1 MSKLSCV
8 LGGSQPFSSTS
19 TNLLG
24 TRSGSY
30 KTCLAAGKTSGQVF
44 PRARAGVQL
53 WSLSPVPQ
61 AGKALPCLSHAVLQS
76 GADYGFLVS
85 QNTKLLSALED
96 LRHRCSS
103 LAEENSLLR
112 RSCFPQT
119 EEKVKHLKR
128 KNAELAVIAKRLEER
143 ARKLQEANLKVV
155 TAPVPLKGSSLELC
169 KKAFACQRA
178 KDLTEQASALLAK
191 DKQIEALQQECREL
205 QAKLTAGKELS
216 RGMSNVSS
224 SSIFVKTG
232 FHNQILYICMDM
244 QDDPRCLNVIE
255 FDRLLRESQR
265 EVLRLQRQIALKNFK
280 ECLRSSKTS
289 SGDTLPGAAA
299 HMGAPVPT
307 LNTCVKGSPLPKEA
321 GLGDPA
327 LGGEAHRKETEY
339 VSDVVCTRCGSHPPQ
354 TGAVLVSKMSSS
366 SARSHRARGTLL
378 AAHCS
383 TGMLSHGRGSVPIIF
398 PGTGLLCCTFQPM
411 KPGNPHL
418 LKTRIFGVY
427 VSSDTGSQGAGPVS
441 RRAALRSGARPG
453 VFPAPAARPGPARP
467 PLGGRSGTARQI
479 RAASGRRLPAGG
491 PRSRQVEPGVQLL
504 GPASEGHE
512 NFPPKNA
519 VTDQESSQQIQQLE
533 FELKKKRKKCENLEH
548 EVRKKHKRCKELEIQ
563 LQEVQSENAR
573 LAEENLQLNEKA
585 GWAGQVKSENADLKL
600 QVVLVT
606 KERDSV
612 IQTNQGLQTKLENL
626 EQVLKHMRNVAER
639 RQQLEVEHKEA
650 LLVLQ
655 EKQEEVRR
663 LQQAQAEA
671 KREHEGAVQ
680 LLEARIKDLEDQCRS
695 QTEQFSLLSEELK
708 QFRLQTGKIDLLT
721 STLVTSELPLAL
733 CSSTPQPCWEKE
745 STVPGLLTHQST
757 KKVQNGETE
766 SELSQRVPDATVGS
780 PAAATSSQK
789 QAKKVESQSNSSK
802 SESMQNS
809 PKSCPTPEVDTAS
822 EVEELDVDSISL
834 MPEPGSQGPAKIQ
847 VFLARY
853 SYNPFDGP
861 NENPEAELPLTAGEY
876 IYIYGD
882 MDEDGFFEGELMDG
896 RRGLV
901 PSNFV
906 ERVSDDDLM
915 TFLPSELNDL
925 THSSYQE
932 KSFVSAST
940 SSGDKS
946 DFSIE
951 ESSISPLAS
960 RAEGDQEEPVSHTA
974 VPYPRKLTLIKQLA
988 RSIVVGWE
996 PPLLPAGC
1004 PDIQS
1009 YNIYVD
1015 EELRQNVKSGFQTK
1029 AVIEKLDLKT
1039 KAYRVSVQ
1047 TVTEQGRSDKLR
1059 CTFFVGQDF
1068 CVAPSMPKV
1077 RSVTATSAEVMWLPC
1092 NSNYNHAVYLNGE
1105 ECDITKPGVYWY
1117 TFRNLQPSTQYVAK
1131 LEARPLKTP
1140 WEEVPEGQEQ
1150 NSAVIYFT
1158 TPLAGTPDAPLD
1170 VQVEAG
1176 PSPGILV
1183 ISWLPV
1189 TIDAEGSSNGVRVT
1203 GYAVYADG
1211 QKAIEVTSP
1220 TAGSVLVD
1228 LSQLQMF
1235 QVCREVS
1242 VRTMSL
1248 YGESVDSVPA
1258 QISSVLLRASHLSSP
1273 LDSAVSTTFT
1283 SRLPHGEPRGS
1294 LPARSPP
1301 THQSAALLLRQK
1313 VPTASSD
1320 AKLTDL
1326 SSSHDSSAQSLPE
1339 KASSPPHLSSP
1350 GASLV
1355 QEGTSPQG
1363 SDAAQDMKC
1372 LTVPPQQADS
1382 TVLPGEDA
1390 EPVPPKE
1397 AELQGLGEGTEV
1409 QMEQHVTKAPEV
1421 ESLSNSSLKIPM
1433 DTCHACSVEES
1444 SKSPSSEGEKEANEK
1459 HLSPEPLPSSS
1470 QAEGTEGTFRDANTG
1485 SSCQEFLR
1493 VSSGKEVMKEMS
1505 RVKREQEEKMSEMG
1519 RRQLTLFA
1527 EHNRSSDLSDIL
1539 EEEEEDEL
1547 SSEALE
1553 EKKWDQRAPCYRENG
1568 EKMDLCD
1575 TDSDEEILERILELP
1590 LQMNHSKKLFSI
1602 PEVTEDEDEDEDV
1615 KCVTEE
1621 KVDSQ
1626 DSLETLTFHS
1636 GATEKPLNIKE
1647 PFRKADGSNTS
1658 TDLSA
1663 QTLWKEHGV
1672 KESRGDADHVNPAF
1686 VQLAWSQKKTN
1697 WNQENDL
1704 MSGPGASP
1712 AWSKRKGNNY
1722 REKIRSRPEMGRKR
1736 QNNLM
1741 EHCSRLLGN
1750 CSQMGGGLYRAP
1762 SLREELNIVSSAG
1775 GKEEFD
1781 MYSRARQGTLQKKHV
1796 KAMVSGFAEPTVRA
1810 RHCSSQRN
1818 LEIDIEY
1825 DSEDDQDS
1833 TCASPPESRLWPERS
1848 QSRQGDWSDCSSQS
1862 EVAHI
1867 DGRRDLTRLEMMEE
1881 QSMEWAGSPS
1891 WHLQSFCRE
1900 KEALRCES
1908 SSEEQGWE
1916 LDCKSPGWRRRL
1928 EHPLKGIHSTSLH
1941 KRTSGS
1947 KDPRGQEL
1955 PGTARQPPSRRGNRS
1970 IRRSQMQKPFLSSP
1984 DPPRST
1990 TSETSVKDDGI
2001 RIFVALFDYDPV
2013 SMSPN
2018 PDAAEEEL
2026 PFKEG
2031 QILKVSGDK
2040 DADGFYRG
2048 ECAGREG
2055 YIPCNMVSEVQVE
2068 NNEIKKQLLKQ
2079 GFLPGNTPL
2088 ESIGNGT
2095 FSPPPRRQTVPPPK
2109 PRRSK
2114 KGLDKQE
2121 EYKSHPGQK
2130 HKDFE
2135 AELLTPRSMVAVFD
2149 YNPKESS
2156 PNADVEAELTF
2167 SAGDV
2172 ITVFGSMDDD
2182 GFYYGELN
2190 QQRGL
2195 VPSNF
2200 LEAVTS
2206 DGGMV
2211 EEPHSK
2217 DKETFPLS
2225 AESQLNLHGSVDQSD
2240 SSPTPPPPP
2249 PSCLVMGEQ
2258 CPEQASLAV
2267 LKCSDVPGQSKKKRG
2282 FFFKG
2287 KKLFK
2292 KLGTSKKN

>member
-1 MSKLSCV
+1 MQDPERGEPSADPAPGNAVPAGPDPGTRESVRGDSERASCRLSPEPEGPAEPRPQEASPGTLRGPPPDPQRV
-8 LGGSQPFSSTS
+8 RSAPELVRPLRAMDGLGGDRTDRHP
-19 TNLLG
+19 
-24 TRSGSY
+24 
-30 KTCLAAGKTSGQVF
+30 
-44 PRARAGVQL
+44 
-53 WSLSPVPQ
+53 
-61 AGKALPCLSHAVLQS
+61 QS

-85 QNTKLLSALED
+85 QNTQLLSALED

-169 KKAFACQRA
+169 KKAFARQRA
-178 KDLTEQASALLAK
+178 KELTEQASALLAK

-205 QAKLTAGKELS
+205 QAKLFTGK
-216 RGMSNVSS
+216 
-224 SSIFVKTG
+224 
-232 FHNQILYICMDM
+232 
-244 QDDPRCLNVIE
+244 DDPHCLNVIE

-280 ECLRSSKTS
+280 ECLRSSQAS
-289 SGDTLPGAAA
+289 SGVLPSAATRL
-299 HMGAPVPT
+299 GLPVPM
-307 LNTCVKGSPLPKEA
+307 LNTCSKGSPLPKEA
-321 GLGDPA
+321 HLGDPA
-327 LGGEAHRKETEY
+327 LKGG
-339 VSDVVCTRCGSHPPQ
+339 
-354 TGAVLVSKMSSS
+354 
-366 SARSHRARGTLL
+366 
-378 AAHCS
+378 
-383 TGMLSHGRGSVPIIF
+383 
-398 PGTGLLCCTFQPM
+398 
-411 KPGNPHL
+411 
-418 LKTRIFGVY
+418 
-427 VSSDTGSQGAGPVS
+427 
-441 RRAALRSGARPG
+441 
-453 VFPAPAARPGPARP
+453 APRE
-467 PLGGRSGTARQI
+467 
-479 RAASGRRLPAGG
+479 
-491 PRSRQVEPGVQLL
+491 VEPGVQPL

-512 NFPPKNA
+512 NFPPRNA
-519 VTDQESSQQIQQLE
+519 ITDQESSQQIQQLE
-533 FELKKKRKKCENLEH
+533 SELKKKRKKCENLEH

-585 GWAGQVKSENADLKL
+585 GWAGQVEAENADLKL

-612 IQTNQGLQTKLENL
+612 IQTNQGLQSKLENL

-680 LLEARIKDLEDQCRS
+680 LLEARVKDLEEQCRS
-695 QTEQFSLLSEELK
+695 QTEQFSLLSQELK

-721 STLVTSELPLAL
+721 STLVTSELPLVL
-733 CSSTPQPCWEKE
+733 CSSTPQPHFEKE
-745 STVPGLLTHQST
+745 STIPGVFTHQST
-757 KKVQNGETE
+757 KKVHNEETD
-766 SELSQRVPDATVGS
+766 ELQSVHQAPDTTVGS
-780 PAAATSSQK
+780 PVAPASSQR
-789 QAKKVESQSNSSK
+789 QAKKMESQSNSSK

-822 EVEELDVDSISL
+822 EMEELDVDSISL
-834 MPEPGSQGPAKIQ
+834 MPEPGSQGPAKLQ

-876 IYIYGD
+876 IYIYGE

-906 ERVSDDDLM
+906 ERVSDDDLV

-925 THSSYQE
+925 THSSYRE

-946 DFSIE
+946 DFSVE
-951 ESSISPLAS
+951 ESSISPLTS

-1004 PDIQS
+1004 PDVQS

-1047 TVTEQGRSDKLR
+1047 TVTEQGSSDKLR
-1059 CTFFVGQDF
+1059 CTFFVGQNF
-1068 CVAPSMPKV
+1068 CVAPTMLKV
-1077 RSVTATSAEVMWLPC
+1077 RSVTATSAELTWLPY

-1117 TFRNLQPSTQYVAK
+1117 TFRSLQPNTQYVAK
-1131 LEARPLKTP
+1131 LEARPLKAP
-1140 WEEVPEGQEQ
+1140 WEEVPQGQEQ
-1150 NSAVIYFT
+1150 NSAVIHFT

-1170 VQVEAG
+1170 VQVEVG

-1211 QKAIEVTSP
+1211 QKVIEVTSP

-1258 QISSVLLRASHLSSP
+1258 QISPLLLRASHHSSP
-1273 LDSAVSTTFT
+1273 SDSAVSTTFT
-1283 SRLPHGEPRGS
+1283 SRLPRGEPRGS
-1294 LPARSPP
+1294 LPLRSPP
-1301 THQSAALLLRQK
+1301 THHMAALLLRQN
-1313 VPTASSD
+1313 VPSDTSD
-1320 AKLTDL
+1320 AKLTNV
-1326 SSSHDSSAQSLPE
+1326 SSSPEGSVSSLPE
-1339 KASSPPHLSSP
+1339 KAFSPPHLSSP
-1350 GASLV
+1350 STSLV
-1355 QEGTSPQG
+1355 QVLGTSPQG
-1363 SDAAQDMKC
+1363 SDAAQDKKC
-1372 LTVPPQQADS
+1372 LTVPPQQAGS
-1382 TVLPGEDA
+1382 TVLPGEGTK
-1390 EPVPPKE
+1390 PVPSRE
-1397 AELQGLGEGTEV
+1397 AELQGLGEGTDV
-1409 QMEQHVTKAPEV
+1409 QTEQSVTKAPEL
-1421 ESLSNSSLKIPM
+1421 ESPSTSSLKIRM
-1433 DTCHACSVEES
+1433 ETCHACSVEES
-1444 SKSPSSEGEKEANEK
+1444 PEGASAERDKETKEK
-1459 HLSPEPLPSSS
+1459 HLSPEPLPSPS
-1470 QAEGTEGTFRDANTG
+1470 QAEGTEGTFRGDISTGG
-1485 SSCQEFLR
+1485 SSCHEFLR
-1493 VSSGKEVMKEMS
+1493 LSPGKEVMKEMS
-1505 RVKREQEEKMSEMG
+1505 RVEREQEEKLSEIG
-1519 RRQLTLFA
+1519 RRPLTLFA
-1527 EHNRSSDLSDIL
+1527 EHSRSSDLSDIL

-1553 EKKWDQRAPCYRENG
+1553 EKKWDQRETCYGDNG
-1568 EKMDLCD
+1568 EK
-1575 TDSDEEILERILELP
+1575 
-1590 LQMNHSKKLFSI
+1590 
-1602 PEVTEDEDEDEDV
+1602 
-1615 KCVTEE
+1615 
-1621 KVDSQ
+1621 
-1626 DSLETLTFHS
+1626 
-1636 GATEKPLNIKE
+1636 A
-1647 PFRKADGSNTS
+1647 ASN
-1658 TDLSA
+1658 
-1663 QTLWKEHGV
+1663 
-1672 KESRGDADHVNPAF
+1672 
-1686 VQLAWSQKKTN
+1686 
-1697 WNQENDL
+1697 
-1704 MSGPGASP
+1704 
-1712 AWSKRKGNNY
+1712 
-1722 REKIRSRPEMGRKR
+1722 
-1736 QNNLM
+1736 
-1741 EHCSRLLGN
+1741 
-1750 CSQMGGGLYRAP
+1750 
-1762 SLREELNIVSSAG
+1762 
-1775 GKEEFD
+1775 
-1781 MYSRARQGTLQKKHV
+1781 
-1796 KAMVSGFAEPTVRA
+1796 
-1810 RHCSSQRN
+1810 
-1818 LEIDIEY
+1818 
-1825 DSEDDQDS
+1825 
-1833 TCASPPESRLWPERS
+1833 
-1848 QSRQGDWSDCSSQS
+1848 
-1862 EVAHI
+1862 
-1867 DGRRDLTRLEMMEE
+1867 
-1881 QSMEWAGSPS
+1881 
-1891 WHLQSFCRE
+1891 
-1900 KEALRCES
+1900 
-1908 SSEEQGWE
+1908 
-1916 LDCKSPGWRRRL
+1916 
-1928 EHPLKGIHSTSLH
+1928 
-1941 KRTSGS
+1941 

-1955 PGTARQPPSRRGNRS
+1955 PRTAWQAPSRRGTKS
-1970 IRRSQMQKPFLSSP
+1970 VRRSQMQKPVLSSAG
-1984 DPPRST
+1984 PPRST
-1990 TSETSVKDDGI
+1990 ASETSVKDDGI

-2031 QILKVSGDK
+2031 QILKVCGDK

-2079 GFLPGNTPL
+2079 GFLPADTPV

-2095 FSPPPRRQTVPPPK
+2095 FSPPPRRQSIPPPK

-2114 KGLDKQE
+2114 KEGLDKQE
-2121 EYKSHPGQK
+2121 KYKSHAGQK
-2130 HKDFE
+2130 HKDCE
-2135 AELLTPRSMVAVFD
+2135 AELLTSHRMVAVFD

-2167 SAGDV
+2167 SAGDI

-2200 LEAVTS
+2200 LEAEPL
-2206 DGGMV
+2206 DGGMA
-2211 EEPHSK
+2211 EELHSK
-2217 DKETFPLS
+2217 DKEAFPLS
-2225 AESQLNLHGSVDQSD
+2225 AESQLNPDGSFEQSD
-2240 SSPTPPPPP
+2240 SSPTPPTLP
-2249 PSCLVMGEQ
+2249 PSCLGMGEQ
-2258 CPEQASLAV
+2258 CPEQTSLAV
-2267 LKCSDVPGQSKKKRG
+2267 LKYSHVTGQSKKKRG
-2282 FFFKG
+2282 FFLRG
-2287 KKLFK
+2287 KELFK
-2292 KLGTSKKN
+2292 KLGSSKKN

>member
-1 MSKLSCV
+1 MEEPDPPHTGDAVPAASASACPDVSLA
-8 LGGSQPFSSTS
+8 PA
-19 TNLLG
+19 
-24 TRSGSY
+24 TREGEGD
-30 KTCLAAGKTSGQVF
+30 AAGGASRPPSPGPEGAGAAQPQEGSRSSLRAPPADPQRVRPAPELVR
-44 PRARAGVQL
+44 PR
-53 WSLSPVPQ
+53 Q
-61 AGKALPCLSHAVLQS
+61 AMDGLGRERTDGLAQS
-76 GADYGFLVS
+76 GADYSFLVS

-96 LRHRCSS
+96 LQHRYSS
-103 LAEENSLLR
+103 LMEENSLLR
-112 RSCFPQT
+112 RSCFPET

-205 QAKLTAGKELS
+205 QAKLIAGK
-216 RGMSNVSS
+216 
-224 SSIFVKTG
+224 
-232 FHNQILYICMDM
+232 
-244 QDDPRCLNVIE
+244 DDPCCLNVVE
-255 FDRLLRESQR
+255 FDRLLRESQK

-289 SGDTLPGAAA
+289 SGSSLPSATTCLGA
-299 HMGAPVPT
+299 T
-307 LNTCVKGSPLPKEA
+307 LNTCIKDSLLPKEA
-321 GLGDPA
+321 RSGDPV
-327 LGGEAHRKETEY
+327 LRVEAHRK
-339 VSDVVCTRCGSHPPQ
+339 
-354 TGAVLVSKMSSS
+354 
-366 SARSHRARGTLL
+366 
-378 AAHCS
+378 
-383 TGMLSHGRGSVPIIF
+383 
-398 PGTGLLCCTFQPM
+398 
-411 KPGNPHL
+411 
-418 LKTRIFGVY
+418 
-427 VSSDTGSQGAGPVS
+427 
-441 RRAALRSGARPG
+441 
-453 VFPAPAARPGPARP
+453 
-467 PLGGRSGTARQI
+467 
-479 RAASGRRLPAGG
+479 
-491 PRSRQVEPGVQLL
+491 VEPGVLPL
-504 GPASEGHE
+504 GIASEGHE
-512 NFPPKNA
+512 NFPPRNA
-519 VTDQESSQQIQQLE
+519 ITDPESSQQIQQLE

-563 LQEVQSENAR
+563 LQEIQSENAR

-585 GWAGQVKSENADLKL
+585 GWAGQVESENADLKL

-626 EQVLKHMRNVAER
+626 EQVLKHMRDVAER
-639 RQQLEVEHKEA
+639 RQQLEAEHKEA

-680 LLEARIKDLEDQCRS
+680 LLEARVKDLEEQCRN
-695 QTEQFSLLSEELK
+695 QTEQFSLLSQELK

-733 CSSTPQPCWEKE
+733 CSSSPQLHWEKD
-745 STVPGLLTHQST
+745 STGPALLTHQST
-757 KKVQNGETE
+757 KKVHNEETDELE
-766 SELSQRVPDATVGS
+766 SSQRVPDAAVGS
-780 PAAATSSQK
+780 PVSATGSQK
-789 QAKKVESQSNSSK
+789 QAKKVESQSSSSK

-822 EVEELDVDSISL
+822 EMEELDVDSISL
-834 MPEPGSQGPAKIQ
+834 MPETGSQGPAKLQ

-906 ERVSDDDLM
+906 ERISDDDLM

-960 RAEGDQEEPVSHTA
+960 RAEGDQEEAVSHTA

-996 PPLLPAGC
+996 PPLLPTGC

-1029 AVIEKLDLKT
+1029 TVIEKLDLKT

-1047 TVTEQGRSDKLR
+1047 SVTEQGSSDKLR

-1068 CVAPSMPKV
+1068 CLAPTMLKV
-1077 RSVTATSAEVMWLPC
+1077 RSVTATSAEVTWLPC

-1117 TFRNLQPSTQYVAK
+1117 AFRNLQPSTQYVAK

-1150 NSAVIYFT
+1150 NSAVIHFT

-1220 TAGSVLVD
+1220 TAGSILVD

-1258 QISSVLLRASHLSSP
+1258 QISSVLLRTSRHSSNS
-1273 LDSAVSTTFT
+1273 DSAVSTTFT
-1283 SRLPHGEPRGS
+1283 SRLPCRDPRGS
-1294 LPARSPP
+1294 LSARSPP
-1301 THQSAALLLRQK
+1301 MHQTVALLLQQ
-1313 VPTASSD
+1313 VSTDISD

-1326 SSSHDSSAQSLPE
+1326 SSSHDGSARSLPE
-1339 KASSPPHLSSP
+1339 KASSPLHLYSP
-1350 GASLV
+1350 SASLV
-1355 QEGTSPQG
+1355 HTIGTFPEGSG
-1363 SDAAQDMKC
+1363 DAQDKKC
-1372 LTVPPQQADS
+1372 LTVPPQQAGS
-1382 TVLPGEDA
+1382 TVFPGEGT
-1390 EPVPPKE
+1390 EPGPSKE
-1397 AELQGLGEGTEV
+1397 AELKSSDKRTEV
-1409 QMEQHVTKAPEV
+1409 KMEQSVTKAPEL
-1421 ESLSNSSLKIPM
+1421 ETPSNSSLKIHM
-1433 DTCHACSVEES
+1433 ETCCTCSVEEPL
-1444 SKSPSSEGEKEANEK
+1444 KSPSTERERETKEK
-1459 HLSPEPLPSSS
+1459 HLTPEPVPAPG
-1470 QAEGTEGTFRDANTG
+1470 QADRTEGTSRDATAGG

-1493 VSSGKEVMKEMS
+1493 LSPGKEVMKEMS
-1505 RVKREQEEKMSEMG
+1505 RVKREQEEKLSEIG

-1553 EKKWDQRAPCYRENG
+1553 EKKWDSREPFYRENG

-1575 TDSDEEILERILELP
+1575 TDSDEEILEKILELP
-1590 LQMNHSKKLFSI
+1590 LQKNHSKKLFSI
-1602 PEVTEDEDEDEDV
+1602 PEVTEDEDEDEDEKGV
-1615 KCVTEE
+1615 MEE
-1621 KVDSQ
+1621 KANVQ
-1626 DSLETLTFHS
+1626 DSLEMPTYHA
-1636 GATEKPLNIKE
+1636 GRTEKPLSIQE
-1647 PFRKADGSNTS
+1647 PFLKADGSDS
-1658 TDLSA
+1658 SPDLSA
-1663 QTLWKEHGV
+1663 ETPWDECTV
-1672 KESRGDADHVNPAF
+1672 KESRGDADHESPGF
-1686 VQLAWSQKKTN
+1686 EPLGWSQKRAN
-1697 WNQENDL
+1697 WNRGYQENDPK
-1704 MSGPGASP
+1704 PGTGAIP
-1712 AWSKRKGNNY
+1712 TQSKKKGNNY
-1722 REKIRSRPEMGRKR
+1722 REKIWSQPEMGRKR
-1736 QNNLM
+1736 QNDLS

-1750 CSQMGGGLYRAP
+1750 CSQMGSRLYRAP

-1775 GKEEFD
+1775 GKEGFD
-1781 MYSRARQGTLQKKHV
+1781 VYNRARQGTSRRNHTNAV
-1796 KAMVSGFAEPTVRA
+1796 VSGFGEPA
-1810 RHCSSQRN
+1810 LAAALCSSPRS
-1818 LEIDIEY
+1818 LEIDVEY

-1848 QSRQGDWSDCSSQS
+1848 QSCAGDWSDCSSQS
-1862 EVAHI
+1862 EVVHM
-1867 DGRRDLTRLEMMEE
+1867 DGRRDLTRLEMLEE
-1881 QSMEWAGSPS
+1881 QDMEWAGYPNH
-1891 WHLQSFCRE
+1891 HLQFFCQE

-1908 SSEEQGWE
+1908 SSEEQGWD
-1916 LDCKSPGWRRRL
+1916 LDCKSPVWRRRL
-1928 EHPLKGIHSTSLH
+1928 EHPWKGIRSTSLH
-1941 KRTSGS
+1941 KRASGN

-1955 PGTARQPPSRRGNRS
+1955 SGSAAWQAPSRRGNRS
-1970 IRRSQMQKPFLSSP
+1970 VRRSQMQKPLLSSP
-1984 DPPRST
+1984 GPPRSAASAT
-1990 TSETSVKDDGI
+1990 AVKDDGI

-2031 QILKVSGDK
+2031 QILKVCGDK

-2055 YIPCNMVSEVQVE
+2055 YIPCNMVSEIQVE
-2068 NNEIKKQLLKQ
+2068 NNEIKRQLLKQ
-2079 GFLPGNTPL
+2079 GFLPADTPM

-2114 KGLDKQE
+2114 KELDKQE
-2121 EYKSHPGQK
+2121 KHKSQTGQK
-2130 HKDFE
+2130 HQDFE
-2135 AELLTPRSMVAVFD
+2135 AELLTPRSMMAVFD

-2156 PNADVEAELTF
+2156 PNADAEAELTF
-2167 SAGDV
+2167 SAGDI

-2211 EEPHSK
+2211 EELHSK
-2217 DKETFPLS
+2217 DKDAFPPS
-2225 AESQLNLHGSVDQSD
+2225 SESQLNPDGSVDQSD
-2240 SSPTPPPPP
+2240 SSPTPPTEP
-2249 PSCLVMGEQ
+2249 PSCLATGEQ
-2258 CPEQASLAV
+2258 CPEQASLAI
-2267 LKCSDVPGQSKKKRG
+2267 LKCSDLPGQSKKKRG

-2292 KLGTSKKN
+2292 KLGSSKKN

>member
-1 MSKLSCV
+1 
-8 LGGSQPFSSTS
+8 
-19 TNLLG
+19 
-24 TRSGSY
+24 
-30 KTCLAAGKTSGQVF
+30 
-44 PRARAGVQL
+44 
-53 WSLSPVPQ
+53 
-61 AGKALPCLSHAVLQS
+61 
-76 GADYGFLVS
+76 DYGFLVR
-85 QNTKLLSALED
+85 QNMKLLSALED

-103 LAEENSLLR
+103 LTEENSLLR
-112 RSCFPQT
+112 RSCFPET

-169 KKAFACQRA
+169 KKAFAHQRA

-205 QAKLTAGKELS
+205 QAKLTAGK
-216 RGMSNVSS
+216 G
-224 SSIFVKTG
+224 
-232 FHNQILYICMDM
+232 
-244 QDDPRCLNVIE
+244 DPRCLNVVE
-255 FDRLLRESQR
+255 FDRLLRESQQ

-280 ECLRSSKTS
+280 E
-289 SGDTLPGAAA
+289 GLPERPPWPQPGPAVS
-299 HMGAPVPT
+299 APAEF
-307 LNTCVKGSPLPKEA
+307 LPHFV
-321 GLGDPA
+321 DM
-327 LGGEAHRKETEY
+327 
-339 VSDVVCTRCGSHPPQ
+339 
-354 TGAVLVSKMSSS
+354 VLVSIF
-366 SARSHRARGTLL
+366 A
-378 AAHCS
+378 CS
-383 TGMLSHGRGSVPIIF
+383 
-398 PGTGLLCCTFQPM
+398 
-411 KPGNPHL
+411 
-418 LKTRIFGVY
+418 
-427 VSSDTGSQGAGPVS
+427 
-441 RRAALRSGARPG
+441 
-453 VFPAPAARPGPARP
+453 
-467 PLGGRSGTARQI
+467 
-479 RAASGRRLPAGG
+479 
-491 PRSRQVEPGVQLL
+491 VQ
-504 GPASEGHE
+504 
-512 NFPPKNA
+512 
-519 VTDQESSQQIQQLE
+519 E

-585 GWAGQVKSENADLKL
+585 GWAGQVESENADLKL

-612 IQTNQGLQTKLENL
+612 IQRNQGLQTKLENL
-626 EQVLKHMRNVAER
+626 EQVLKHMRDVAER
-639 RQQLEVEHKEA
+639 RQLLEAEHKEA

-680 LLEARIKDLEDQCRS
+680 LLEARVKDLEDQCRS
-695 QTEQFSLLSEELK
+695 QTEQFSLLSQELK

-733 CSSTPQPCWEKE
+733 CSSTPQPHWEK
-745 STVPGLLTHQST
+745 GNCWRCL
-757 KKVQNGETE
+757 
-766 SELSQRVPDATVGS
+766 RVFFS
-780 PAAATSSQK
+780 AASSQK
-789 QAKKVESQSNSSK
+789 QAKKAESQSNSSK

-809 PKSCPTPEVDTAS
+809 SKSCPTPEVDTAS
-822 EVEELDVDSISL
+822 EMEELDVDSISL
-834 MPEPGSQGPAKIQ
+834 MPEPGSQGPAKLQ

-901 PSNFV
+901 PSNLV
-906 ERVSDDDLM
+906 AELSVDDLM
-915 TFLPSELNDL
+915 TVLPSELNDL

-951 ESSISPLAS
+951 ESSISPLVS
-960 RAEGDQEEPVSHTA
+960 RAEGDQEERVSHTA

-1039 KAYRVSVQ
+1039 KSYRVSVQ
-1047 TVTEQGRSDKLR
+1047 SVTEKGSSDKLR
-1059 CTFFVGQDF
+1059 CTFFVGQDL
-1068 CVAPSMPKV
+1068 CVAPTMLKV
-1077 RSVTATSAEVMWLPC
+1077 RNVTATSAEVTWLPC

-1131 LEARPLKTP
+1131 LEARPLKTL
-1140 WEEVPEGQEQ
+1140 WEEVSEGQEQ
-1150 NSAVIYFT
+1150 NSAVIHFT
-1158 TPLAGTPDAPLD
+1158 TPIAGTPDAPLD
-1170 VQVEAG
+1170 VQVEVG

-1235 QVCREVS
+1235 QACREVS

-1258 QISSVLLRASHLSSP
+1258 QISSVLLRASHRSSP
-1273 LDSAVSTTFT
+1273 SDSGVSTALT
-1283 SRLPHGEPRGS
+1283 SRLPCGEPRGS
-1294 LPARSPP
+1294 LPAHSLP
-1301 THQSAALLLRQK
+1301 THQANAQIVK
-1313 VPTASSD
+1313 VPERTEEICFAF
-1320 AKLTDL
+1320 
-1326 SSSHDSSAQSLPE
+1326 
-1339 KASSPPHLSSP
+1339 
-1350 GASLV
+1350 
-1355 QEGTSPQG
+1355 PQ
-1363 SDAAQDMKC
+1363 
-1372 LTVPPQQADS
+1372 
-1382 TVLPGEDA
+1382 
-1390 EPVPPKE
+1390 
-1397 AELQGLGEGTEV
+1397 
-1409 QMEQHVTKAPEV
+1409 
-1421 ESLSNSSLKIPM
+1421 
-1433 DTCHACSVEES
+1433 
-1444 SKSPSSEGEKEANEK
+1444 
-1459 HLSPEPLPSSS
+1459 
-1470 QAEGTEGTFRDANTG
+1470 
-1485 SSCQEFLR
+1485 
-1493 VSSGKEVMKEMS
+1493 
-1505 RVKREQEEKMSEMG
+1505 QEEKLSEIG

-1547 SSEALE
+1547 SSEYFLSFFPLLVLAVAFLGG
-1553 EKKWDQRAPCYRENG
+1553 WVQ
-1568 EKMDLCD
+1568 MDLCD

-1590 LQMNHSKKLFSI
+1590 LQKNHSKKLFSI
-1602 PEVTEDEDEDEDV
+1602 PECE
-1615 KCVTEE
+1615 
-1621 KVDSQ
+1621 
-1626 DSLETLTFHS
+1626 
-1636 GATEKPLNIKE
+1636 
-1647 PFRKADGSNTS
+1647 
-1658 TDLSA
+1658 
-1663 QTLWKEHGV
+1663 QTAKG
-1672 KESRGDADHVNPAF
+1672 SRGGADHMSPS
-1686 VQLAWSQKKTN
+1686 WSQKRAN
-1697 WNQENDL
+1697 WNWGCQENDL
-1704 MSGPGASP
+1704 KSGSGASP
-1712 AWSKRKGNNY
+1712 TWSKKKGNNY
-1722 REKIRSRPEMGRKR
+1722 REKIRGRPETGRKR
-1736 QNNLM
+1736 QNDFT

-1762 SLREELNIVSSAG
+1762 SLREELNIVSSSA
-1775 GKEEFD
+1775 GKEGFD
-1781 MYSRARQGTLQKKHV
+1781 AYTRARQSASRRNQG
-1796 KAMVSGFAEPTVRA
+1796 KAMVSGFAEPA
-1810 RHCSSQRN
+1810 GMAAHCSSSRS

-1833 TCASPPESRLWPERS
+1833 ACSSPPESRLWPERA
-1848 QSRQGDWSDCSSQS
+1848 QNCQGEWSDCSSQS
-1862 EVAHI
+1862 EVI
-1867 DGRRDLTRLEMMEE
+1867 LTDGRRNLTRLERVED
-1881 QSMEWAGSPS
+1881 SA
-1891 WHLQSFCRE
+1891 
-1900 KEALRCES
+1900 
-1908 SSEEQGWE
+1908 
-1916 LDCKSPGWRRRL
+1916 
-1928 EHPLKGIHSTSLH
+1928 
-1941 KRTSGS
+1941 
-1947 KDPRGQEL
+1947 
-1955 PGTARQPPSRRGNRS
+1955 
-1970 IRRSQMQKPFLSSP
+1970 
-1984 DPPRST
+1984 
-1990 TSETSVKDDGI
+1990 SETTVEDDGI

-2031 QILKVSGDK
+2031 QILKVCGDK

-2068 NNEIKKQLLKQ
+2068 NKEIKMQLLKQ
-2079 GFLPGNTPL
+2079 GFLPADPPT

-2114 KGLDKQE
+2114 KGLC
-2121 EYKSHPGQK
+2121 HPLLPLWFF
-2130 HKDFE
+2130 DFE

-2156 PNADVEAELTF
+2156 PNADAEAELTF
-2167 SAGDV
+2167 SAGDI

-2206 DGGMV
+2206 DGDVV
-2211 EEPHSK
+2211 EELQSK
-2217 DKETFPLS
+2217 ALS
-2225 AESQLNLHGSVDQSD
+2225 TESQVRLCDYVVHIQIV
-2240 SSPTPPPPP
+2240 T
-2249 PSCLVMGEQ
+2249 
-2258 CPEQASLAV
+2258 
-2267 LKCSDVPGQSKKKRG
+2267 
-2282 FFFKG
+2282 
-2287 KKLFK
+2287 
-2292 KLGTSKKN
+2292 

>member
-1 MSKLSCV
+1 MQEPERGAPSAAPGQSGAPAASARPDLDTREGAGGDTAGCQLSP
-8 LGGSQPFSSTS
+8 GSQRDGAPQPQEEPS
-19 TNLLG
+19 G
-24 TRSGSY
+24 T
-30 KTCLAAGKTSGQVF
+30 
-44 PRARAGVQL
+44 PRVPPPDPQRVHSAPELVRPLRAMDRTDRH
-53 WSLSPVPQ
+53 P
-61 AGKALPCLSHAVLQS
+61 QS

-169 KKAFACQRA
+169 KKAFARQRA

-205 QAKLTAGKELS
+205 QAKLLAGK
-216 RGMSNVSS
+216 
-224 SSIFVKTG
+224 
-232 FHNQILYICMDM
+232 
-244 QDDPRCLNVIE
+244 DDPRCLNVIE

-280 ECLRSSKTS
+280 ECLRSSKMS
-289 SGDTLPGAAA
+289 SGSAMPSAAA
-299 HMGAPVPT
+299 HLGPTNSCLKGAPRPR
-307 LNTCVKGSPLPKEA
+307 GA
-321 GLGDPA
+321 LGDP
-327 LGGEAHRKETEY
+327 T
-339 VSDVVCTRCGSHPPQ
+339 
-354 TGAVLVSKMSSS
+354 
-366 SARSHRARGTLL
+366 
-378 AAHCS
+378 
-383 TGMLSHGRGSVPIIF
+383 
-398 PGTGLLCCTFQPM
+398 
-411 KPGNPHL
+411 
-418 LKTRIFGVY
+418 
-427 VSSDTGSQGAGPVS
+427 
-441 RRAALRSGARPG
+441 
-453 VFPAPAARPGPARP
+453 
-467 PLGGRSGTARQI
+467 LGGRAHRE
-479 RAASGRRLPAGG
+479 
-491 PRSRQVEPGVQLL
+491 VEPGVQPL

-512 NFPPKNA
+512 NSPPKNA
-519 VTDQESSQQIQQLE
+519 VTNQESSKRIQQLE
-533 FELKKKRKKCENLEH
+533 VELKKKRKKCENLEH

-585 GWAGQVKSENADLKL
+585 GWAGQVESENADLKL

-671 KREHEGAVQ
+671 RREHEGAVQ
-680 LLEARIKDLEDQCRS
+680 LLESTLDCMQARVKDLEDQCRS
-695 QTEQFSLLSEELK
+695 QTEQFSLLSQELQ

-733 CSSTPQPCWEKE
+733 CSSAPQPRWDKE
-745 STVPGLLTHQST
+745 SAVPGLLPHQST
-757 KKVQNGETE
+757 KKIHNEG
-766 SELSQRVPDATVGS
+766 SDELQPSQRGPDTTTGS
-780 PAAATSSQK
+780 PAAPTSTQK
-789 QAKKVESQSNSSK
+789 QSKKGESQSSSSK

-834 MPEPGSQGPAKIQ
+834 MPEPGSQGPAKLQ

-915 TFLPSELNDL
+915 TFLPPELSDL

-932 KSFVSAST
+932 KSLVSAST
-940 SSGDKS
+940 SSGEKS
-946 DFSIE
+946 EFSIE
-951 ESSISPLAS
+951 ESSVSPLAS
-960 RAEGDQEEPVSHTA
+960 RAEGDREEPVSHTA

-1015 EELRQNVKSGFQTK
+1015 EELRQNVKSGLQTK
-1029 AVIEKLDLKT
+1029 AVIEKLDLHSR
-1039 KAYRVSVQ
+1039 AYRVSVQ
-1047 TVTEQGRSDKLR
+1047 TVTEHGSSDKLR
-1059 CTFFVGQDF
+1059 CTFFVGQAF
-1068 CVAPSMPKV
+1068 GVAPTMLKV
-1077 RSVTATSAEVMWLPC
+1077 RSVTATSAEVTWLPC
-1092 NSNYNHAVYLNGE
+1092 NSNYSHGVYLNGQ
-1105 ECDITKPGVYWY
+1105 ECDVTKPGVYWY

-1131 LEARPLKTP
+1131 LEARPMKTP
-1140 WEEVPEGQEQ
+1140 WEEVPQGQEQ
-1150 NSAVIYFT
+1150 DSAVIHFT

-1211 QKAIEVTSP
+1211 QKVIEVTSP

-1242 VRTMSL
+1242 VRTMSQ

-1258 QISSVLLRASHLSSP
+1258 QISSVLLRSSHCTSP
-1273 LDSAVSTTFT
+1273 VCTTVP
-1283 SRLPHGEPRGS
+1283 SRLARGGPRTS
-1294 LPARSPP
+1294 LPARSPQHTP
-1301 THQSAALLLRQK
+1301 ALPLQQK
-1313 VPTASSD
+1313 IPAESSD
-1320 AKLTDL
+1320 AKQINP
-1326 SSSHDSSAQSLPE
+1326 SSSPVGSAWPLPE
-1339 KASSPPHLSSP
+1339 KASSPPHLPSP
-1350 GASLV
+1350 SASLV
-1355 QEGTSPQG
+1355 QAPGTSPQG
-1363 SDAAQDMKC
+1363 SDTGGDKKC
-1372 LTVPPQQADS
+1372 LSVPPQQAG
-1382 TVLPGEDA
+1382 TVLPGQGT
-1390 EPVPPKE
+1390 EPGPSQEPG
-1397 AELQGLGEGTEV
+1397 LQQPGEGTEV
-1409 QMEQHVTKAPEV
+1409 QLEQSATKAPELGSPTDSRGKLQT
-1421 ESLSNSSLKIPM
+1421 E
-1433 DTCHACSVEES
+1433 TCHMCSVEEAP
-1444 SKSPSSEGEKEANEK
+1444 KGPSADREREAEK
-1459 HLSPEPLPSSS
+1459 HLSPEPPSSPS
-1470 QAEGTEGTFRDANTG
+1470 QAEGTQDPFQDGNTSGT
-1485 SSCQEFLR
+1485 SCQEFLR
-1493 VSSGKEVMKEMS
+1493 LSPGKEVMKEMS
-1505 RVKREQEEKMSEMG
+1505 RVKREQEEKLSEMG
-1519 RRQLTLFA
+1519 RRQLTLFS

-1539 EEEEEDEL
+1539 EEEEEEEL

-1553 EKKWDQRAPCYRENG
+1553 EKKWDQREPCSQENRE
-1568 EKMDLCD
+1568 
-1575 TDSDEEILERILELP
+1575 
-1590 LQMNHSKKLFSI
+1590 
-1602 PEVTEDEDEDEDV
+1602 
-1615 KCVTEE
+1615 
-1621 KVDSQ
+1621 
-1626 DSLETLTFHS
+1626 
-1636 GATEKPLNIKE
+1636 
-1647 PFRKADGSNTS
+1647 KASSHKD
-1658 TDLSA
+1658 
-1663 QTLWKEHGV
+1663 
-1672 KESRGDADHVNPAF
+1672 SRGPEPPCT
-1686 VQLAWSQKKTN
+1686 AWQ
-1697 WNQENDL
+1697 
-1704 MSGPGASP
+1704 A
-1712 AWSKRKGNNY
+1712 
-1722 REKIRSRPEMGRKR
+1722 
-1736 QNNLM
+1736 
-1741 EHCSRLLGN
+1741 
-1750 CSQMGGGLYRAP
+1750 
-1762 SLREELNIVSSAG
+1762 
-1775 GKEEFD
+1775 
-1781 MYSRARQGTLQKKHV
+1781 
-1796 KAMVSGFAEPTVRA
+1796 
-1810 RHCSSQRN
+1810 
-1818 LEIDIEY
+1818 
-1825 DSEDDQDS
+1825 
-1833 TCASPPESRLWPERS
+1833 
-1848 QSRQGDWSDCSSQS
+1848 
-1862 EVAHI
+1862 
-1867 DGRRDLTRLEMMEE
+1867 
-1881 QSMEWAGSPS
+1881 
-1891 WHLQSFCRE
+1891 
-1900 KEALRCES
+1900 
-1908 SSEEQGWE
+1908 
-1916 LDCKSPGWRRRL
+1916 
-1928 EHPLKGIHSTSLH
+1928 
-1941 KRTSGS
+1941 
-1947 KDPRGQEL
+1947 
-1955 PGTARQPPSRRGNRS
+1955 PSRRRS
-1970 IRRSQMQKPFLSSP
+1970 KSVRRSQMQKPLLSSP
-1984 DPPRST
+1984 GPPRST
-1990 TSETSVKDDGI
+1990 APESSGKDDGI

-2031 QILKVSGDK
+2031 QILKVCGDK

-2055 YIPCNMVSEVQVE
+2055 YIPCNMVSEVPVE
-2068 NNEIKKQLLKQ
+2068 SSELKQQLLKQ
-2079 GFLPGNTPL
+2079 GFLPADT
-2088 ESIGNGT
+2088 ESPGNGT

-2114 KGLDKQE
+2114 KAGLDKQE
-2121 EYKSHPGQK
+2121 YRPQPGQK
-2130 HKDFE
+2130 HKDIE
-2135 AELLTPRSMVAVFD
+2135 AELLTPRRMVAAFD

-2156 PNADVEAELTF
+2156 PNTDVEAELTF
-2167 SAGDV
+2167 SAGDI

-2200 LEAVTS
+2200 LEAVPL
-2206 DGGMV
+2206 DGDMA
-2211 EEPHSK
+2211 EEFHSK
-2217 DKETFPLS
+2217 DKEASPLS
-2225 AESQLNLHGSVDQSD
+2225 AESQLNPDGSVDQSD
-2240 SSPTPPPPP
+2240 SSPSPPPPA
-2249 PSCLVMGEQ
+2249 PSCLVPGEQ
-2258 CPEQASLAV
+2258 CPEQASLA
-2267 LKCSDVPGQSKKKRG
+2267 LLTCSDAPGQSKKKRG

-2287 KKLFK
+2287 KNLFK
-2292 KLGTSKKN
+2292 KLGSNKKN

>member
-1 MSKLSCV
+1 
-8 LGGSQPFSSTS
+8 
-19 TNLLG
+19 
-24 TRSGSY
+24 
-30 KTCLAAGKTSGQVF
+30 
-44 PRARAGVQL
+44 
-53 WSLSPVPQ
+53 
-61 AGKALPCLSHAVLQS
+61 QS

-85 QNTKLLSALED
+85 QNMKLLSALED

-169 KKAFACQRA
+169 KKAFARQRA

-205 QAKLTAGKELS
+205 QAKLLAGK
-216 RGMSNVSS
+216 
-224 SSIFVKTG
+224 
-232 FHNQILYICMDM
+232 
-244 QDDPRCLNVIE
+244 DDPRCLNVIE

-280 ECLRSSKTS
+280 ECLRSSKMS
-289 SGDTLPGAAA
+289 SGSA
-299 HMGAPVPT
+299 VP
-307 LNTCVKGSPLPKEA
+307 
-321 GLGDPA
+321 
-327 LGGEAHRKETEY
+327 
-339 VSDVVCTRCGSHPPQ
+339 
-354 TGAVLVSKMSSS
+354 
-366 SARSHRARGTLL
+366 
-378 AAHCS
+378 S
-383 TGMLSHGRGSVPIIF
+383 T
-398 PGTGLLCCTFQPM
+398 
-411 KPGNPHL
+411 
-418 LKTRIFGVY
+418 
-427 VSSDTGSQGAGPVS
+427 
-441 RRAALRSGARPG
+441 
-453 VFPAPAARPGPARP
+453 AARLGPTNSC
-467 PLGGRSGTARQI
+467 LK
-479 RAASGRRLPAGG
+479 
-491 PRSRQVEPGVQLL
+491 GVQPL

-519 VTDQESSQQIQQLE
+519 VTNQESSKQIQQLE
-533 FELKKKRKKCENLEH
+533 VELKKKRKKCENLEH

-573 LAEENLQLNEKA
+573 LAEENLQLSEKA
-585 GWAGQVKSENADLKL
+585 GWAGQVESENADLKL

-671 KREHEGAVQ
+671 RREHEGAVQ
-680 LLEARIKDLEDQCRS
+680 LLESTLDCMQARVKDLEDQCRS
-695 QTEQFSLLSEELK
+695 QTEQFSLLSQELQ

-733 CSSTPQPCWEKE
+733 CSSAPQPRWEKA
-745 STVPGLLTHQST
+745 VPGLLPHQST
-757 KKVQNGETE
+757 KKVHNEGND
-766 SELSQRVPDATVGS
+766 ELQPSQRGPDTTVGS
-780 PAAATSSQK
+780 PPAPTSAQK
-789 QAKKVESQSNSSK
+789 QSKKGESQSSSSK

-822 EVEELDVDSISL
+822 EMEELDVDSISL
-834 MPEPGSQGPAKIQ
+834 MPEPGSQGPAKLQ

-915 TFLPSELNDL
+915 TFLPPELNDL

-932 KSFVSAST
+932 KSLVSAST

-946 DFSIE
+946 EFSIE
-951 ESSISPLAS
+951 ESSVSPLAS
-960 RAEGDQEEPVSHTA
+960 RAEGDQEELVSHTA

-1015 EELRQNVKSGFQTK
+1015 EELRQNVKSGLQTK
-1029 AVIEKLDLKT
+1029 AVIEKLDLHSR
-1039 KAYRVSVQ
+1039 AYRVSVQ
-1047 TVTEQGRSDKLR
+1047 TVMEHGSSDKLR

-1068 CVAPSMPKV
+1068 GVAPTMLKV
-1077 RSVTATSAEVMWLPC
+1077 RSVTATSAEVTWLPC
-1092 NSNYNHAVYLNGE
+1092 NSNYSHGVYLNGQ
-1105 ECDITKPGVYWY
+1105 ECDVTKPGVYWY

-1131 LEARPLKTP
+1131 LEARPMKTP
-1140 WEEVPEGQEQ
+1140 WEEVPEGQEPD
-1150 NSAVIYFT
+1150 SAVIHFT

-1211 QKAIEVTSP
+1211 QKVLEVTSP

-1228 LSQLQMF
+1228 LSQLQIF

-1242 VRTMSL
+1242 VRTMSQ

-1258 QISSVLLRASHLSSP
+1258 QISSVLLRSSHCTSP
-1273 LDSAVSTTFT
+1273 VCTTVP
-1283 SRLPHGEPRGS
+1283 SRLPRGGPRAS
-1294 LPARSPP
+1294 LPARSPQHTP
-1301 THQSAALLLRQK
+1301 ALPLQQNI
-1313 VPTASSD
+1313 PAESSD
-1320 AKLTDL
+1320 AKLTDP
-1326 SSSHDSSAQSLPE
+1326 SSRPVGSA
-1339 KASSPPHLSSP
+1339 
-1350 GASLV
+1350 
-1355 QEGTSPQG
+1355 
-1363 SDAAQDMKC
+1363 
-1372 LTVPPQQADS
+1372 
-1382 TVLPGEDA
+1382 
-1390 EPVPPKE
+1390 
-1397 AELQGLGEGTEV
+1397 
-1409 QMEQHVTKAPEV
+1409 TKAPELGSPTDSGV
-1421 ESLSNSSLKIPM
+1421 KLQAE
-1433 DTCHACSVEES
+1433 TCHVCSVQEAPRG
-1444 SKSPSSEGEKEANEK
+1444 PSADTEREAEK
-1459 HLSPEPLPSSS
+1459 HLSPEPPSSPS
-1470 QAEGTEGTFRDANTG
+1470 QAEGTQDTFQDGNTSG
-1485 SSCQEFLR
+1485 DSCLEFLR
-1493 VSSGKEVMKEMS
+1493 LSPGKEVMKEMS
-1505 RVKREQEEKMSEMG
+1505 RVKREQEEKLSETG

-1553 EKKWDQRAPCYRENG
+1553 EKKWDQREPCSQENG

-1590 LQMNHSKKLFSI
+1590 LQKNHSKKLFSI
-1602 PEVTEDEDEDEDV
+1602 PEVTEDEDEDED
-1615 KCVTEE
+1615 E
-1621 KVDSQ
+1621 K
-1626 DSLETLTFHS
+1626 
-1636 GATEKPLNIKE
+1636 GRTEKPPNSKE
-1647 PFRKADGSNTS
+1647 PFLKEDGNNTS
-1658 TDLSA
+1658 TDVSA
-1663 QTLWKEHGV
+1663 QTPREEHGA
-1672 KESRGDADHVNPAF
+1672 KESRADADHANPAF
-1686 VQLAWSQKKTN
+1686 GQLAWSQKKAHWN
-1697 WNQENDL
+1697 WGSQENDPK
-1704 MSGPGASP
+1704 SGSGTNAS
-1712 AWSKRKGNNY
+1712 WSKKKGNNY
-1722 REKIRSRPEMGRKR
+1722 REKIRSRPEISRKR
-1736 QNNLM
+1736 QSDLT

-1750 CSQMGGGLYRAP
+1750 CSQMGSGLYRAP
-1762 SLREELNIVSSAG
+1762 SLREELNVISSAG
-1775 GKEEFD
+1775 GKEGLD
-1781 MYSRARQGTLQKKHV
+1781 LYSRARQGTSRKKSPRAV
-1796 KAMVSGFAEPTVRA
+1796 GLGGAEPAVMATCCPSPR
-1810 RHCSSQRN
+1810 S

-1833 TCASPPESRLWPERS
+1833 TCASSPESRLWPERS
-1848 QSRQGDWSDCSSQS
+1848 QSCQGDWSDCSS
-1862 EVAHI
+1862 H
-1867 DGRRDLTRLEMMEE
+1867 
-1881 QSMEWAGSPS
+1881 
-1891 WHLQSFCRE
+1891 H
-1900 KEALRCES
+1900 
-1908 SSEEQGWE
+1908 
-1916 LDCKSPGWRRRL
+1916 
-1928 EHPLKGIHSTSLH
+1928 
-1941 KRTSGS
+1941 
-1947 KDPRGQEL
+1947 KDPRGPEP
-1955 PGTARQPPSRRGNRS
+1955 PGTAAWQAPSRRRS
-1970 IRRSQMQKPFLSSP
+1970 KSVRRSQMQKPLLSSP
-1984 DPPRST
+1984 GEQERGERWAAGEREAPGSGWGEAGRQRLGRAGLGQGRGADVLPAVSPLCTGPPRSAAPE
-1990 TSETSVKDDGI
+1990 SSGKDDGI

-2031 QILKVSGDK
+2031 QILKVCGDK

-2055 YIPCNMVSEVQVE
+2055 YIPCNMVSEVPVE
-2068 NNEIKKQLLKQ
+2068 SSELKQQLLKQ
-2079 GFLPGNTPL
+2079 GFLPADT
-2088 ESIGNGT
+2088 ESPGNGT

-2114 KGLDKQE
+2114 KGVQV
-2121 EYKSHPGQK
+2121 SARIFSFCPAGQK
-2130 HKDFE
+2130 HKDIE
-2135 AELLTPRSMVAVFD
+2135 AELLTPRRMVAAFD

-2156 PNADVEAELTF
+2156 PNTDVEAELTF
-2167 SAGDV
+2167 SAGDI

-2182 GFYYGELN
+2182 GFYY
-2190 QQRGL
+2190 
-2195 VPSNF
+2195 
-2200 LEAVTS
+2200 
-2206 DGGMV
+2206 
-2211 EEPHSK
+2211 
-2217 DKETFPLS
+2217 
-2225 AESQLNLHGSVDQSD
+2225 
-2240 SSPTPPPPP
+2240 
-2249 PSCLVMGEQ
+2249 
-2258 CPEQASLAV
+2258 
-2267 LKCSDVPGQSKKKRG
+2267 
-2282 FFFKG
+2282 
-2287 KKLFK
+2287 
-2292 KLGTSKKN
+2292 

>member
-1 MSKLSCV
+1 MEQTERGV
-8 LGGSQPFSSTS
+8 PGAEPA
-19 TNLLG
+19 
-24 TRSGSY
+24 
-30 KTCLAAGKTSGQVF
+30 AAGHSDTVPAASACPDTDTREGVGGGGDTTSHQLSTGLEGTGAPQPQEESPGTLRRPPPEPQRVHSV
-44 PRARAGVQL
+44 PELIRPLRAIDGLGWNRTDR
-53 WSLSPVPQ
+53 P
-61 AGKALPCLSHAVLQS
+61 HQS
-76 GADYGFLVS
+76 EADYGFLVS

-96 LRHRCSS
+96 LRLRCSS

-155 TAPVPLKGSSLELC
+155 TAPVPLKGPSLELC
-169 KKAFACQRA
+169 KKAFARQRA

-205 QAKLTAGKELS
+205 QAKLTAGK
-216 RGMSNVSS
+216 
-224 SSIFVKTG
+224 
-232 FHNQILYICMDM
+232 
-244 QDDPRCLNVIE
+244 DDPRCLNVIE

-280 ECLRSSKTS
+280 ESLRSSTS
-289 SGDTLPGAAA
+289 SSGGALPSAAA
-299 HMGAPVPT
+299 RLGPLRLT
-307 LNTCVKGSPLPKEA
+307 RNTCSKGSPLPKEA
-321 GLGDPA
+321 GSGDPA
-327 LGGEAHRKETEY
+327 LGGE
-339 VSDVVCTRCGSHPPQ
+339 
-354 TGAVLVSKMSSS
+354 
-366 SARSHRARGTLL
+366 
-378 AAHCS
+378 
-383 TGMLSHGRGSVPIIF
+383 
-398 PGTGLLCCTFQPM
+398 
-411 KPGNPHL
+411 
-418 LKTRIFGVY
+418 
-427 VSSDTGSQGAGPVS
+427 
-441 RRAALRSGARPG
+441 
-453 VFPAPAARPGPARP
+453 
-467 PLGGRSGTARQI
+467 
-479 RAASGRRLPAGG
+479 GRRE
-491 PRSRQVEPGVQLL
+491 VEPGVQPL

-519 VTDQESSQQIQQLE
+519 VTDPASSHQIKQLE

-563 LQEVQSENAR
+563 LQEVQNENAR

-585 GWAGQVKSENADLKL
+585 GWAGQVESENADLKL

-639 RQQLEVEHKEA
+639 RQLLEVEHKEA

-680 LLEARIKDLEDQCRS
+680 LLEARVKDLEDQCRS
-695 QTEQFSLLSEELK
+695 QTEQFSLLSQELK

-733 CSSTPQPCWEKE
+733 CSSTPQPRWEKE

-757 KKVQNGETE
+757 KKVHNEATD
-766 SELSQRVPDATVGS
+766 ELELLQRAPDATVGS
-780 PAAATSSQK
+780 PVTATGAQK
-789 QAKKVESQSNSSK
+789 QARRAESQSSSSK
-802 SESMQNS
+802 SESMHNS

-822 EVEELDVDSISL
+822 EMEELDVDSISL
-834 MPEPGSQGPAKIQ
+834 MPEPGSQGHAKLQ

-876 IYIYGD
+876 IYVYGD
-882 MDEDGFFEGELMDG
+882 MDEDGFFE
-896 RRGLV
+896 
-901 PSNFV
+901 
-906 ERVSDDDLM
+906 
-915 TFLPSELNDL
+915 
-925 THSSYQE
+925 
-932 KSFVSAST
+932 
-940 SSGDKS
+940 
-946 DFSIE
+946 
-951 ESSISPLAS
+951 
-960 RAEGDQEEPVSHTA
+960 
-974 VPYPRKLTLIKQLA
+974 
-988 RSIVVGWE
+988 
-996 PPLLPAGC
+996 
-1004 PDIQS
+1004 
-1009 YNIYVD
+1009 
-1015 EELRQNVKSGFQTK
+1015 
-1029 AVIEKLDLKT
+1029 
-1039 KAYRVSVQ
+1039 
-1047 TVTEQGRSDKLR
+1047 
-1059 CTFFVGQDF
+1059 
-1068 CVAPSMPKV
+1068 
-1077 RSVTATSAEVMWLPC
+1077 
-1092 NSNYNHAVYLNGE
+1092 
-1105 ECDITKPGVYWY
+1105 
-1117 TFRNLQPSTQYVAK
+1117 
-1131 LEARPLKTP
+1131 
-1140 WEEVPEGQEQ
+1140 
-1150 NSAVIYFT
+1150 
-1158 TPLAGTPDAPLD
+1158 GTPDAPLD

-1176 PSPGILV
+1176 PSPGILL

-1258 QISSVLLRASHLSSP
+1258 QISSVLLRMSHRSSP
-1273 LDSAVSTTFT
+1273 SRSALSTTFT
-1283 SRLPHGEPRGS
+1283 SRPPRGEPRGS

-1301 THQSAALLLRQK
+1301 AHQAAALLLQQK
-1313 VPTASSD
+1313 APTDNSD
-1320 AKLTDL
+1320 AKLTDP
-1326 SSSHDSSAQSLPE
+1326 SFSHDGSAPSLPE

-1355 QEGTSPQG
+1355 QVSGASPQG
-1363 SDAAQDMKC
+1363 SDAARDKKC
-1372 LTVPPQQADS
+1372 LSVPPQQAGG
-1382 TVLPGEDA
+1382 TVLPA
-1390 EPVPPKE
+1390 EGTDPVPLRN
-1397 AELQGLGEGTEV
+1397 AELQGPGNGMGV
-1409 QMEQHVTKAPEV
+1409 QVEQSVTKAPEL
-1421 ESLSNSSLKIPM
+1421 ESPSNSLKVHPE
-1433 DTCHACSVEES
+1433 TCHACSVEES
-1444 SKSPSSEGEKEANEK
+1444 PQGPGAEGEKEAKEQHRN
-1459 HLSPEPLPSSS
+1459 PEPLPSPS
-1470 QAEGTEGTFRDANTG
+1470 QAEGTGDTSRDTNTGG
-1485 SSCQEFLR
+1485 SSCQDFLR
-1493 VSSGKEVMKEMS
+1493 LSPGKEVMKEMS

-1553 EKKWDQRAPCYRENG
+1553 EKKWDQRDPCYQENG

-1590 LQMNHSKKLFSI
+1590 LQKNHSKKLFSI
-1602 PEVTEDEDEDEDV
+1602 PEVTEDEDEDEDER
-1615 KCVTEE
+1615 CVTEE
-1621 KVDSQ
+1621 KAEPQ
-1626 DSLETLTFHS
+1626 DSSGTLTYPS
-1636 GATEKPLNIKE
+1636 GRPEKPLSIKE
-1647 PFRKADGSNTS
+1647 PFVKAGGSNTPM
-1658 TDLSA
+1658 DLSA
-1663 QTLWKEHGV
+1663 QSPREERGD
-1672 KESRGDADHVNPAF
+1672 KESGGDGNHANPAF
-1686 VQLAWSQKKTN
+1686 VQPAWSQKKAN
-1697 WNQENDL
+1697 WNWGYQENDPK
-1704 MSGPGASP
+1704 SGTGASP
-1712 AWSKRKGNNY
+1712 ARSKKKGNNY
-1722 REKIRSRPEMGRKR
+1722 REKVRNRPEMGRKR
-1736 QNNLM
+1736 QNDLT

-1750 CSQMGGGLYRAP
+1750 CGQMGGGLYRAP

-1775 GKEEFD
+1775 GKEGFD
-1781 MYSRARQGTLQKKHV
+1781 MYSRARQGALRKNHKKV
-1796 KAMVSGFAEPTVRA
+1796 VSGFAEPAGRA
-1810 RHCSSQRN
+1810 TRCSSPRS

-1833 TCASPPESRLWPERS
+1833 SCASPPESRLWPERS
-1848 QSRQGDWSDCSSQS
+1848 QSCQGDWSDCSGQS
-1862 EVAHI
+1862 EVAHT
-1867 DGRRDLTRLEMMEE
+1867 GRRRDPTRLEMVEE
-1881 QSMEWAGSPS
+1881 QRMEWAGSPS
-1891 WHLQSFCRE
+1891 QRLQFFCRE

-1916 LDCKSPGWRRRL
+1916 LDCKSPGWRKRL
-1928 EHPLKGIHSTSLH
+1928 EHPSKGIHSTSLH
-1941 KRTSGS
+1941 KRAPGH
-1947 KDPRGQEL
+1947 KDPRGQEP
-1955 PGTARQPPSRRGNRS
+1955 PGAAAWQGPSRRRS
-1970 IRRSQMQKPFLSSP
+1970 KSLRRSQTQKPLLSSP
-1984 DPPRST
+1984 GPPRST
-1990 TSETSVKDDGI
+1990 ASESSVKDDDI

-2031 QILKVSGDK
+2031 QILKVCGDK

-2048 ECAGREG
+2048 ESAGREG

-2079 GFLPGNTPL
+2079 GFLPADTPM
-2088 ESIGNGT
+2088 ESIGNDT
-2095 FSPPPRRQTVPPPK
+2095 FSPPPRRQSVPPPK

-2114 KGLDKQE
+2114 KAGLDKQE
-2121 EYKSHPGQK
+2121 KYKSHPGQQ
-2130 HKDFE
+2130 HQDFE
-2135 AELLTPRSMVAVFD
+2135 AELLTARSMVAAFD

-2167 SAGDV
+2167 RAGDV

-2200 LEAVTS
+2200 LEAVAP
-2206 DGGMV
+2206 DGGPI
-2211 EEPHSK
+2211 EELHSK
-2217 DKETFPLS
+2217 DKEAFPLS
-2225 AESQLNLHGSVDQSD
+2225 SESQLNPDGTVDQSD
-2240 SSPTPPPPP
+2240 SSPTPTLP
-2249 PSCLVMGEQ
+2249 PSCLVVGEQ
-2258 CPEQASLAV
+2258 CPEQASLA
-2267 LKCSDVPGQSKKKRG
+2267 LLTCSDVPAQSKKKRG

-2292 KLGTSKKN
+2292 KLGSSKKN

>member
-1 MSKLSCV
+1 MQEPERGAPSAAPGQSGAPAASARPDLDTREGAGGDTAGCQLS
-8 LGGSQPFSSTS
+8 LGSQRDGAPQPQEEPS
-19 TNLLG
+19 G
-24 TRSGSY
+24 T
-30 KTCLAAGKTSGQVF
+30 
-44 PRARAGVQL
+44 PRVPPPDPQRVHSAPELVRPLRAMDRTDRH
-53 WSLSPVPQ
+53 P
-61 AGKALPCLSHAVLQS
+61 QS

-169 KKAFACQRA
+169 KKAFARQRA

-205 QAKLTAGKELS
+205 QAKLLAGK
-216 RGMSNVSS
+216 
-224 SSIFVKTG
+224 
-232 FHNQILYICMDM
+232 
-244 QDDPRCLNVIE
+244 DDPRCLNVIE

-280 ECLRSSKTS
+280 ECLRSSKMS
-289 SGDTLPGAAA
+289 SGSAMPSAAA
-299 HMGAPVPT
+299 HLGPTNSCLKGAPRPR
-307 LNTCVKGSPLPKEA
+307 GA
-321 GLGDPA
+321 LGDP
-327 LGGEAHRKETEY
+327 T
-339 VSDVVCTRCGSHPPQ
+339 
-354 TGAVLVSKMSSS
+354 
-366 SARSHRARGTLL
+366 
-378 AAHCS
+378 
-383 TGMLSHGRGSVPIIF
+383 
-398 PGTGLLCCTFQPM
+398 
-411 KPGNPHL
+411 
-418 LKTRIFGVY
+418 
-427 VSSDTGSQGAGPVS
+427 
-441 RRAALRSGARPG
+441 
-453 VFPAPAARPGPARP
+453 
-467 PLGGRSGTARQI
+467 LGGRAHRE
-479 RAASGRRLPAGG
+479 
-491 PRSRQVEPGVQLL
+491 VEPGVQPL

-512 NFPPKNA
+512 NSPPKNA
-519 VTDQESSQQIQQLE
+519 VTNQESSKQIQQLE
-533 FELKKKRKKCENLEH
+533 VELKKKRKKCENLEH

-585 GWAGQVKSENADLKL
+585 GWAGQVESENADLKL

-671 KREHEGAVQ
+671 RREHEGAVQ
-680 LLEARIKDLEDQCRS
+680 LLESTLDCMQARVKDLEDQCRS
-695 QTEQFSLLSEELK
+695 QTEQFSLLSQELQ

-733 CSSTPQPCWEKE
+733 CSSAPQPRWDKE
-745 STVPGLLTHQST
+745 SAVPGLLPHQST
-757 KKVQNGETE
+757 KKIHNEG
-766 SELSQRVPDATVGS
+766 SDELQPSQRGPDTTTGS
-780 PAAATSSQK
+780 PAAPTSTQK
-789 QAKKVESQSNSSK
+789 QSKKGESQSSSSK

-822 EVEELDVDSISL
+822 EMEELDIDSISL
-834 MPEPGSQGPAKIQ
+834 MPEPGSQGPAKLQ

-915 TFLPSELNDL
+915 TFLPPELSDL

-932 KSFVSAST
+932 KSLVSAST
-940 SSGDKS
+940 SSGEKS
-946 DFSIE
+946 EFSIE
-951 ESSISPLAS
+951 ESSVSPLAS
-960 RAEGDQEEPVSHTA
+960 RAEGDREEPVSHTA

-1015 EELRQNVKSGFQTK
+1015 EELRQNVKSGLQTK
-1029 AVIEKLDLKT
+1029 AVIEKLDLHSR
-1039 KAYRVSVQ
+1039 AYRVSVQ
-1047 TVTEQGRSDKLR
+1047 TVTEHGSSDKLR
-1059 CTFFVGQDF
+1059 CTFFVGQAF
-1068 CVAPSMPKV
+1068 GVAPTMLKV
-1077 RSVTATSAEVMWLPC
+1077 RSVTATSAEVTWLPC
-1092 NSNYNHAVYLNGE
+1092 NSNYSHGVYLNGQ
-1105 ECDITKPGVYWY
+1105 ECDVTKPGVYWY

-1131 LEARPLKTP
+1131 LEARPMKTP
-1140 WEEVPEGQEQ
+1140 WEEVPQGQEQ
-1150 NSAVIYFT
+1150 DSAVIHFT

-1211 QKAIEVTSP
+1211 QKVIEVTSP

-1242 VRTMSL
+1242 VRTMSQ

-1258 QISSVLLRASHLSSP
+1258 QISSVLLRSSHCISP
-1273 LDSAVSTTFT
+1273 VCTTVP
-1283 SRLPHGEPRGS
+1283 SRLARGGPRAS
-1294 LPARSPP
+1294 LPARSPQHTP
-1301 THQSAALLLRQK
+1301 ALPLQQK
-1313 VPTASSD
+1313 IPAESSD
-1320 AKLTDL
+1320 AKRIDP
-1326 SSSHDSSAQSLPE
+1326 SSSPVGSAWPLPE
-1339 KASSPPHLSSP
+1339 KASSPPHLPSP
-1350 GASLV
+1350 SASLV
-1355 QEGTSPQG
+1355 QAPGTSPQG
-1363 SDAAQDMKC
+1363 SDTGGDKKC
-1372 LTVPPQQADS
+1372 LSVPPQQVG
-1382 TVLPGEDA
+1382 TVLPGQGT
-1390 EPVPPKE
+1390 EPGPSKE
-1397 AELQGLGEGTEV
+1397 PGLQQPGEGTEV
-1409 QMEQHVTKAPEV
+1409 QLEQSATKAPELGSPTDSRGKLQT
-1421 ESLSNSSLKIPM
+1421 E
-1433 DTCHACSVEES
+1433 TCHMCSVEEAP
-1444 SKSPSSEGEKEANEK
+1444 KGPSADREREAEK
-1459 HLSPEPLPSSS
+1459 HLSPEPPSSPS
-1470 QAEGTEGTFRDANTG
+1470 QAEGTQDPFQDGNTSGT
-1485 SSCQEFLR
+1485 SCQEFLR
-1493 VSSGKEVMKEMS
+1493 LSPGKEVMKEMS
-1505 RVKREQEEKMSEMG
+1505 RVKREQEEKLSEMG
-1519 RRQLTLFA
+1519 RRQLTLFS

-1539 EEEEEDEL
+1539 EEEEEEEL

-1553 EKKWDQRAPCYRENG
+1553 EKKWDQREPCSQENG
-1568 EKMDLCD
+1568 EKASSHKD
-1575 TDSDEEILERILELP
+1575 
-1590 LQMNHSKKLFSI
+1590 
-1602 PEVTEDEDEDEDV
+1602 
-1615 KCVTEE
+1615 
-1621 KVDSQ
+1621 
-1626 DSLETLTFHS
+1626 
-1636 GATEKPLNIKE
+1636 
-1647 PFRKADGSNTS
+1647 
-1658 TDLSA
+1658 
-1663 QTLWKEHGV
+1663 
-1672 KESRGDADHVNPAF
+1672 SRGLEPPCTA
-1686 VQLAWSQKKTN
+1686 AWQ
-1697 WNQENDL
+1697 
-1704 MSGPGASP
+1704 A
-1712 AWSKRKGNNY
+1712 
-1722 REKIRSRPEMGRKR
+1722 
-1736 QNNLM
+1736 
-1741 EHCSRLLGN
+1741 
-1750 CSQMGGGLYRAP
+1750 
-1762 SLREELNIVSSAG
+1762 
-1775 GKEEFD
+1775 
-1781 MYSRARQGTLQKKHV
+1781 
-1796 KAMVSGFAEPTVRA
+1796 
-1810 RHCSSQRN
+1810 
-1818 LEIDIEY
+1818 
-1825 DSEDDQDS
+1825 
-1833 TCASPPESRLWPERS
+1833 
-1848 QSRQGDWSDCSSQS
+1848 
-1862 EVAHI
+1862 
-1867 DGRRDLTRLEMMEE
+1867 
-1881 QSMEWAGSPS
+1881 
-1891 WHLQSFCRE
+1891 
-1900 KEALRCES
+1900 
-1908 SSEEQGWE
+1908 
-1916 LDCKSPGWRRRL
+1916 
-1928 EHPLKGIHSTSLH
+1928 
-1941 KRTSGS
+1941 
-1947 KDPRGQEL
+1947 
-1955 PGTARQPPSRRGNRS
+1955 PSRRRS
-1970 IRRSQMQKPFLSSP
+1970 KSVRRSQMQKPLLSSP
-1984 DPPRST
+1984 GPPRST
-1990 TSETSVKDDGI
+1990 APESSGKDDGI

-2031 QILKVSGDK
+2031 QILKVCGDK

-2055 YIPCNMVSEVQVE
+2055 YIPCNMVSEVPVE
-2068 NNEIKKQLLKQ
+2068 SSELKQQLLKQ
-2079 GFLPGNTPL
+2079 GFLPADT
-2088 ESIGNGT
+2088 ESPGNGT

-2114 KGLDKQE
+2114 KGPSDVCLCTTARKWKESPSLCWWLDKQE
-2121 EYKSHPGQK
+2121 YKSQPGQK
-2130 HKDFE
+2130 HKDIE
-2135 AELLTPRSMVAVFD
+2135 AELLTPRRMVAAFD

-2156 PNADVEAELTF
+2156 PNTDVEAELSF
-2167 SAGDV
+2167 SAGDI

-2200 LEAVTS
+2200 LEAVPL
-2206 DGGMV
+2206 DGDTA
-2211 EEPHSK
+2211 EEFHSK
-2217 DKETFPLS
+2217 DKEASPLS
-2225 AESQLNLHGSVDQSD
+2225 AESQLNPDGSVDQSD
-2240 SSPTPPPPP
+2240 SSPSPPPPA
-2249 PSCLVMGEQ
+2249 PSCLVPGEQ
-2258 CPEQASLAV
+2258 CPEQASLA
-2267 LKCSDVPGQSKKKRG
+2267 LLTCSDAPGQSKKKRG

-2287 KKLFK
+2287 KNLFK
-2292 KLGTSKKN
+2292 KLGSNKKN

>member
-1 MSKLSCV
+1 MEEPDPPHTGDAVPAASASACPDVSLA
-8 LGGSQPFSSTS
+8 PA
-19 TNLLG
+19 
-24 TRSGSY
+24 TREGEGD
-30 KTCLAAGKTSGQVF
+30 AAGGASRPPSPGPEGAGAAQPQEGSRSSLRAPPADPQRVRPAPELVR
-44 PRARAGVQL
+44 PR
-53 WSLSPVPQ
+53 Q
-61 AGKALPCLSHAVLQS
+61 AMDGLGRERTDGLAQS
-76 GADYGFLVS
+76 GADYSFLVS

-96 LRHRCSS
+96 LQHRYSS
-103 LAEENSLLR
+103 LMEENSLLR
-112 RSCFPQT
+112 RSCFPET

-205 QAKLTAGKELS
+205 QAKLIAGK
-216 RGMSNVSS
+216 
-224 SSIFVKTG
+224 
-232 FHNQILYICMDM
+232 
-244 QDDPRCLNVIE
+244 DDPCCLNVVE
-255 FDRLLRESQR
+255 FDRLLRESQK

-289 SGDTLPGAAA
+289 SGSSLPSATTCLGA
-299 HMGAPVPT
+299 T
-307 LNTCVKGSPLPKEA
+307 LNTCIKDSLLPKEA
-321 GLGDPA
+321 RSGDPV
-327 LGGEAHRKETEY
+327 LRVEAHRK
-339 VSDVVCTRCGSHPPQ
+339 
-354 TGAVLVSKMSSS
+354 
-366 SARSHRARGTLL
+366 
-378 AAHCS
+378 
-383 TGMLSHGRGSVPIIF
+383 
-398 PGTGLLCCTFQPM
+398 
-411 KPGNPHL
+411 
-418 LKTRIFGVY
+418 
-427 VSSDTGSQGAGPVS
+427 
-441 RRAALRSGARPG
+441 
-453 VFPAPAARPGPARP
+453 
-467 PLGGRSGTARQI
+467 
-479 RAASGRRLPAGG
+479 
-491 PRSRQVEPGVQLL
+491 VEPGVLPL
-504 GPASEGHE
+504 GIASEGHE
-512 NFPPKNA
+512 NFPPRNA
-519 VTDQESSQQIQQLE
+519 ITDPESSQQIQQLE

-563 LQEVQSENAR
+563 LQEIQSENAR

-585 GWAGQVKSENADLKL
+585 GWAGQVESENADLKL

-626 EQVLKHMRNVAER
+626 EQVLKHMRDVAER
-639 RQQLEVEHKEA
+639 RQQLEAEHKEA

-680 LLEARIKDLEDQCRS
+680 LLEARVKDLEEQCRN
-695 QTEQFSLLSEELK
+695 QTEQFSLLSQELK

-733 CSSTPQPCWEKE
+733 CSSSPQLHWEKD
-745 STVPGLLTHQST
+745 STGPALLTHQST
-757 KKVQNGETE
+757 KKVHNEETDELE
-766 SELSQRVPDATVGS
+766 SSQRVPDAAVGS
-780 PAAATSSQK
+780 PVSATGSQK
-789 QAKKVESQSNSSK
+789 QAKKVESQSSSSK

-822 EVEELDVDSISL
+822 EMEELDVDSISL
-834 MPEPGSQGPAKIQ
+834 MPETGSQGPAKLQ

-906 ERVSDDDLM
+906 ERISDDDLM

-960 RAEGDQEEPVSHTA
+960 RAEGDQEEAVSHTA

-996 PPLLPAGC
+996 PPLLPTGC

-1029 AVIEKLDLKT
+1029 TVIEKLDLKT

-1047 TVTEQGRSDKLR
+1047 SVTEQGSSDKLR

-1068 CVAPSMPKV
+1068 CLAPTMLKV
-1077 RSVTATSAEVMWLPC
+1077 RSVTATSAEVTWLPC

-1117 TFRNLQPSTQYVAK
+1117 AFRNLQPSTQYVAK

-1150 NSAVIYFT
+1150 NSAVIHFT

-1220 TAGSVLVD
+1220 TAGSILVD

-1258 QISSVLLRASHLSSP
+1258 QISSVLLRTSRHSSNS
-1273 LDSAVSTTFT
+1273 DSAVSTTFT
-1283 SRLPHGEPRGS
+1283 SRLPCRDPRGS
-1294 LPARSPP
+1294 LSARSPP
-1301 THQSAALLLRQK
+1301 MHQTVALLLQQ
-1313 VPTASSD
+1313 VSTDISD

-1326 SSSHDSSAQSLPE
+1326 SSSHDGSARSLPE
-1339 KASSPPHLSSP
+1339 KASSPLHLYSP
-1350 GASLV
+1350 SASLV
-1355 QEGTSPQG
+1355 HTIGTFPEGSG
-1363 SDAAQDMKC
+1363 DAQDKKC
-1372 LTVPPQQADS
+1372 LTVPPQQAGS
-1382 TVLPGEDA
+1382 TVFPGEGT
-1390 EPVPPKE
+1390 EPGPSKE
-1397 AELQGLGEGTEV
+1397 AELKSSDKRTEV
-1409 QMEQHVTKAPEV
+1409 KMEQSVTKAPEL
-1421 ESLSNSSLKIPM
+1421 ETPSNSSLKIHM
-1433 DTCHACSVEES
+1433 ETCCTCSVEEPL
-1444 SKSPSSEGEKEANEK
+1444 KSPSTERERETKEK
-1459 HLSPEPLPSSS
+1459 HLTPEPVPAPG
-1470 QAEGTEGTFRDANTG
+1470 QADRTEGTSRDATAGG

-1493 VSSGKEVMKEMS
+1493 LSPGKEVMKEMS
-1505 RVKREQEEKMSEMG
+1505 RVKREQEEKLSEIG

-1553 EKKWDQRAPCYRENG
+1553 EKKWDSREPFYRENG
-1568 EKMDLCD
+1568 EKA
-1575 TDSDEEILERILELP
+1575 
-1590 LQMNHSKKLFSI
+1590 
-1602 PEVTEDEDEDEDV
+1602 
-1615 KCVTEE
+1615 
-1621 KVDSQ
+1621 
-1626 DSLETLTFHS
+1626 S
-1636 GATEKPLNIKE
+1636 GN
-1647 PFRKADGSNTS
+1647 
-1658 TDLSA
+1658 
-1663 QTLWKEHGV
+1663 
-1672 KESRGDADHVNPAF
+1672 
-1686 VQLAWSQKKTN
+1686 
-1697 WNQENDL
+1697 
-1704 MSGPGASP
+1704 
-1712 AWSKRKGNNY
+1712 
-1722 REKIRSRPEMGRKR
+1722 
-1736 QNNLM
+1736 
-1741 EHCSRLLGN
+1741 
-1750 CSQMGGGLYRAP
+1750 
-1762 SLREELNIVSSAG
+1762 
-1775 GKEEFD
+1775 
-1781 MYSRARQGTLQKKHV
+1781 
-1796 KAMVSGFAEPTVRA
+1796 
-1810 RHCSSQRN
+1810 
-1818 LEIDIEY
+1818 
-1825 DSEDDQDS
+1825 
-1833 TCASPPESRLWPERS
+1833 
-1848 QSRQGDWSDCSSQS
+1848 
-1862 EVAHI
+1862 
-1867 DGRRDLTRLEMMEE
+1867 
-1881 QSMEWAGSPS
+1881 
-1891 WHLQSFCRE
+1891 
-1900 KEALRCES
+1900 
-1908 SSEEQGWE
+1908 
-1916 LDCKSPGWRRRL
+1916 
-1928 EHPLKGIHSTSLH
+1928 
-1941 KRTSGS
+1941 

-1955 PGTARQPPSRRGNRS
+1955 SGSAAWQAPSRRGNRS
-1970 IRRSQMQKPFLSSP
+1970 VRRSQMQKPLLSSP
-1984 DPPRST
+1984 GPPRSAASAT
-1990 TSETSVKDDGI
+1990 AVKDDGI

-2031 QILKVSGDK
+2031 QILKVCGDK

-2055 YIPCNMVSEVQVE
+2055 YIPCNMVSEIQVE
-2068 NNEIKKQLLKQ
+2068 NNEIKRQLLKQ
-2079 GFLPGNTPL
+2079 GFLPADTPM

-2114 KGLDKQE
+2114 KAELDKQE
-2121 EYKSHPGQK
+2121 KHKSQTGQK
-2130 HKDFE
+2130 HQDFE
-2135 AELLTPRSMVAVFD
+2135 AELLTPRSMMAVFD

-2156 PNADVEAELTF
+2156 PNADAEAELTF
-2167 SAGDV
+2167 SAGDI

-2211 EEPHSK
+2211 EELHSK
-2217 DKETFPLS
+2217 DKDAFPPS
-2225 AESQLNLHGSVDQSD
+2225 SESQLNPDGSVDQSD
-2240 SSPTPPPPP
+2240 SSPTPPTEP
-2249 PSCLVMGEQ
+2249 PSCLATGEQ
-2258 CPEQASLAV
+2258 CPEQASLAI
-2267 LKCSDVPGQSKKKRG
+2267 LKCSDLPGQSKKKRG

-2292 KLGTSKKN
+2292 KLGSSKKN

>member
-1 MSKLSCV
+1 MQQPERGVPSAAPGHSGVPAASARPDLDTREGA
-8 LGGSQPFSSTS
+8 GGDTDGCQ
-19 TNLLG
+19 
-24 TRSGSY
+24 
-30 KTCLAAGKTSGQVF
+30 
-44 PRARAGVQL
+44 
-53 WSLSPVPQ
+53 LSPGSEQDGAPQPQEESSGIPRVPPPDAQ
-61 AGKALPCLSHAVLQS
+61 RVHSAPELVRPLRAMDRTDRPPKS
-76 GADYGFLVS
+76 GADYSFLVS

-155 TAPVPLKGSSLELC
+155 TAPMPLKGSSLELC
-169 KKAFACQRA
+169 KKAFARQRA

-205 QAKLTAGKELS
+205 QAKLLAGK
-216 RGMSNVSS
+216 
-224 SSIFVKTG
+224 
-232 FHNQILYICMDM
+232 
-244 QDDPRCLNVIE
+244 DDPRCLNIIE

-280 ECLRSSKTS
+280 ECLRSSKMS
-289 SGDTLPGAAA
+289 SGSAMPSAATCPGPTNSCLKD
-299 HMGAPVPT
+299 APQ
-307 LNTCVKGSPLPKEA
+307 PKEA
-321 GLGDPA
+321 LGD
-327 LGGEAHRKETEY
+327 
-339 VSDVVCTRCGSHPPQ
+339 
-354 TGAVLVSKMSSS
+354 
-366 SARSHRARGTLL
+366 
-378 AAHCS
+378 
-383 TGMLSHGRGSVPIIF
+383 SV
-398 PGTGLLCCTFQPM
+398 
-411 KPGNPHL
+411 
-418 LKTRIFGVY
+418 
-427 VSSDTGSQGAGPVS
+427 
-441 RRAALRSGARPG
+441 
-453 VFPAPAARPGPARP
+453 
-467 PLGGRSGTARQI
+467 LGGRAHRE
-479 RAASGRRLPAGG
+479 
-491 PRSRQVEPGVQLL
+491 VEPGVQPL

-519 VTDQESSQQIQQLE
+519 VTNQESSKQIQQLE
-533 FELKKKRKKCENLEH
+533 VELKKKRKKCENLEH

-585 GWAGQVKSENADLKL
+585 GWAGQVESENADLKL

-671 KREHEGAVQ
+671 RREHEGAVQ
-680 LLEARIKDLEDQCRS
+680 LLEARVKDLEDQCRS
-695 QTEQFSLLSEELK
+695 QTEQFSLLSQELQ

-733 CSSTPQPCWEKE
+733 CSSTPQPRWEKE
-745 STVPGLLTHQST
+745 SAVPGLLPYQST
-757 KKVQNGETE
+757 KKVHNEGSDEL
-766 SELSQRVPDATVGS
+766 ELSQRGPNTTVGS
-780 PAAATSSQK
+780 PAAPTSAQK
-789 QAKKVESQSNSSK
+789 QSKKGESQSSSSK
-802 SESMQNS
+802 SESLQNS

-822 EVEELDVDSISL
+822 EMEELDVDSISL
-834 MPEPGSQGPAKIQ
+834 MPEPGSQGPAKLQ

-915 TFLPSELNDL
+915 MFLPPELNDL

-932 KSFVSAST
+932 KSLVSTST

-946 DFSIE
+946 EFSIE

-960 RAEGDQEEPVSHTA
+960 RAEGDQEEPISHTA

-1015 EELRQNVKSGFQTK
+1015 EELRQNVKSGLQTK
-1029 AVIEKLDLKT
+1029 AVIEKLDLHSR
-1039 KAYRVSVQ
+1039 AYRVSVQ
-1047 TVTEQGRSDKLR
+1047 TVTEHGSSDKLR

-1068 CVAPSMPKV
+1068 GMAPTMLKV
-1077 RSVTATSAEVMWLPC
+1077 RSVTATSAEVTWLPC
-1092 NSNYNHAVYLNGE
+1092 NSNYSHGVYLNGQ
-1105 ECDITKPGVYWY
+1105 ECDVTKPGVYWY

-1131 LEARPLKTP
+1131 LEARPMKSP
-1140 WEEVPEGQEQ
+1140 WEEVPKGQEQ
-1150 NSAVIYFT
+1150 DSAVIHFT

-1211 QKAIEVTSP
+1211 QKVIEVTSP

-1228 LSQLQMF
+1228 LSQLQVF

-1242 VRTMSL
+1242 VRTMSQ

-1258 QISSVLLRASHLSSP
+1258 QISSVLLQSSHCTSP
-1273 LDSAVSTTFT
+1273 VCTTVP
-1283 SRLPHGEPRGS
+1283 SRLPRWAPRAL
-1294 LPARSPP
+1294 LPTRSPQ
-1301 THQSAALLLRQK
+1301 HMLQQK
-1313 VPTASSD
+1313 IPAESSD
-1320 AKLTDL
+1320 AKLTDP
-1326 SSSHDSSAQSLPE
+1326 SSSPVGSAQPLTE
-1339 KASSPPHLSSP
+1339 KASSPPHLPSP
-1350 GASLV
+1350 SASLV
-1355 QEGTSPQG
+1355 QAPGTFPQESDTEG
-1363 SDAAQDMKC
+1363 DKKC
-1372 LTVPPQQADS
+1372 LSVPPQHSAG
-1382 TVLPGEDA
+1382 TVLPGPGM
-1390 EPVPPKE
+1390 EPGPSQK
-1397 AELQGLGEGTEV
+1397 QGMQQLGGGTEV
-1409 QMEQHVTKAPEV
+1409 Q
-1421 ESLSNSSLKIPM
+1421 
-1433 DTCHACSVEES
+1433 
-1444 SKSPSSEGEKEANEK
+1444 
-1459 HLSPEPLPSSS
+1459 
-1470 QAEGTEGTFRDANTG
+1470 
-1485 SSCQEFLR
+1485 
-1493 VSSGKEVMKEMS
+1493 
-1505 RVKREQEEKMSEMG
+1505 QEEKLSEMS
-1519 RRQLTLFA
+1519 RRQLTLFT

-1553 EKKWDQRAPCYRENG
+1553 EKKWDQRECSQENG

-1590 LQMNHSKKLFSI
+1590 LQKNHSKKLFSI
-1602 PEVTEDEDEDEDV
+1602 PEVTEDEDEDEDE
-1615 KCVTEE
+1615 KGATEE
-1621 KVDSQ
+1621 KTDPQ
-1626 DSLETLTFHS
+1626 DSLETQTYHS
-1636 GATEKPLNIKE
+1636 GRTEKPPNSKE
-1647 PFRKADGSNTS
+1647 PFLKEDGSNTS
-1658 TDLSA
+1658 MKVSA
-1663 QTLWKEHGV
+1663 QTPQGEHSA
-1672 KESRGDADHVNPAF
+1672 KESRAEADHANPAF
-1686 VQLAWSQKKTN
+1686 GQLSCSQKKAHWN
-1697 WNQENDL
+1697 WGCQENDPK
-1704 MSGPGASP
+1704 SGSGTSP
-1712 AWSKRKGNNY
+1712 SWNKKKGNNY
-1722 REKIRSRPEMGRKR
+1722 REKIRSRPEISRKR
-1736 QNNLM
+1736 QSDLT

-1750 CSQMGGGLYRAP
+1750 CSQMGSGLYRAP
-1762 SLREELNIVSSAG
+1762 SLREELNVVSSAG
-1775 GKEEFD
+1775 GKEGLD
-1781 MYSRARQGTLQKKHV
+1781 LYSRARQGTLRKKAPRAV
-1796 KAMVSGFAEPTVRA
+1796 GSGGAEPAVIAT
-1810 RHCSSQRN
+1810 HCPSPRS

-1833 TCASPPESRLWPERS
+1833 TCASSLESRLWPERS
-1848 QSRQGDWSDCSSQS
+1848 QSCQGDWSDCSSQS
-1862 EVAHI
+1862 EVAHLG
-1867 DGRRDLTRLEMMEE
+1867 GRRDLTRLEMMEE
-1881 QSMEWAGSPS
+1881 QGMEWARSPS
-1891 WHLQSFCRE
+1891 RHLRFFCRE
-1900 KEALRCES
+1900 KEAPRCES

-1928 EHPLKGIHSTSLH
+1928 EHSSKGIRSTSLH
-1941 KRTSGS
+1941 KRASS
-1947 KDPRGQEL
+1947 HKDSRGPEP
-1955 PGTARQPPSRRGNRS
+1955 PGTAAWQAPSRRRS
-1970 IRRSQMQKPFLSSP
+1970 RSERRSQMQKPLLSSP
-1984 DPPRST
+1984 GLPRST
-1990 TSETSVKDDGI
+1990 APETSGKDDGI

-2031 QILKVSGDK
+2031 QILKVCGDK

-2055 YIPCNMVSEVQVE
+2055 YIPCNMVSEVPVE
-2068 NNEIKKQLLKQ
+2068 SSELKQQLLKQ
-2079 GFLPGNTPL
+2079 GFLPADT
-2088 ESIGNGT
+2088 ESPGNGT

-2114 KGLDKQE
+2114 KAGLDKQE
-2121 EYKSHPGQK
+2121 CKSQPGQK
-2130 HKDFE
+2130 HKDIE
-2135 AELLTPRSMVAVFD
+2135 AELLTPRRMVAAFD

-2156 PNADVEAELTF
+2156 PNTDVEAELTF

-2200 LEAVTS
+2200 LEAVPL
-2206 DGGMV
+2206 DGGTDK
-2211 EEPHSK
+2211 EFHSK
-2217 DKETFPLS
+2217 EKEASPLS
-2225 AESQLNLHGSVDQSD
+2225 AESQLNPDGSADQSD
-2240 SSPTPPPPP
+2240 SSPSPPLPA
-2249 PSCLVMGEQ
+2249 PSCLVPGEQ
-2258 CPEQASLAV
+2258 SPEQASLA
-2267 LKCSDVPGQSKKKRG
+2267 LLACSDAPGQRKKKRG

-2287 KKLFK
+2287 KNLFK
-2292 KLGTSKKN
+2292 RLGSNKKN

>member
-1 MSKLSCV
+1 
-8 LGGSQPFSSTS
+8 
-19 TNLLG
+19 
-24 TRSGSY
+24 
-30 KTCLAAGKTSGQVF
+30 
-44 PRARAGVQL
+44 
-53 WSLSPVPQ
+53 
-61 AGKALPCLSHAVLQS
+61 QS

-96 LRHRCSS
+96 LQHRCSS

-169 KKAFACQRA
+169 KKAFARQRA

-205 QAKLTAGKELS
+205 QAKLLAGK
-216 RGMSNVSS
+216 
-224 SSIFVKTG
+224 
-232 FHNQILYICMDM
+232 
-244 QDDPRCLNVIE
+244 DDPRCPNVVVD

-265 EVLRLQRQIALKNFK
+265 EVLRLQRQIALKSFR
-280 ECLRSSKTS
+280 EHPRAPQ
-289 SGDTLPGAAA
+289 SGPGT
-299 HMGAPVPT
+299 APRPAPPKSGH
-307 LNTCVKGSPLPKEA
+307 KGPPVPKEA
-321 GLGDPA
+321 SWAGPA
-327 LGGEAHRKETEY
+327 LGG
-339 VSDVVCTRCGSHPPQ
+339 
-354 TGAVLVSKMSSS
+354 
-366 SARSHRARGTLL
+366 RAR
-378 AAHCS
+378 
-383 TGMLSHGRGSVPIIF
+383 RE
-398 PGTGLLCCTFQPM
+398 
-411 KPGNPHL
+411 
-418 LKTRIFGVY
+418 
-427 VSSDTGSQGAGPVS
+427 
-441 RRAALRSGARPG
+441 
-453 VFPAPAARPGPARP
+453 
-467 PLGGRSGTARQI
+467 
-479 RAASGRRLPAGG
+479 
-491 PRSRQVEPGVQLL
+491 VEPAVQPL

-519 VTDQESSQQIQQLE
+519 ITGQESSKQIQQLE
-533 FELKKKRKKCENLEH
+533 SELKKKRKKCENLEH

-573 LAEENLQLNEKA
+573 LAEENLQLNERA
-585 GWAGQVKSENADLKL
+585 GWAGQVESENADLKL

-671 KREHEGAVQ
+671 RREHEGAVQ
-680 LLEARIKDLEDQCRS
+680 LLESTLDCMQARVKDLEDQCRS
-695 QTEQFSLLSEELK
+695 QTEQFSLLSQELQ

-733 CSSTPQPCWEKE
+733 CSSTPQPHWEKGTDE
-745 STVPGLLTHQST
+745 LEVP
-757 KKVQNGETE
+757 
-766 SELSQRVPDATVGS
+766 QRVPDTPGGS
-780 PAAATSSQK
+780 PAAPSSSQK
-789 QAKKVESQSNSSK
+789 QAKKVESQSSSSK
-802 SESMQNS
+802 SESMHNS

-822 EVEELDVDSISL
+822 EMEELDVDSISL
-834 MPEPGSQGPAKIQ
+834 MPEPGSQGPAKLQ

-906 ERVSDDDLM
+906 ERVSDDDLL
-915 TFLPSELNDL
+915 TFLPPELNDL

-932 KSFVSAST
+932 KSLVSAST

-960 RAEGDQEEPVSHTA
+960 RAEGDQEDPVSHTA

-1015 EELRQNVKSGFQTK
+1015 EELRQNVKSGLQTK
-1029 AVIEKLDLKT
+1029 AVIEKLDLQS

-1047 TVTEQGRSDKLR
+1047 TVTERGRSDKLR
-1059 CTFFVGQDF
+1059 CTFSVGQGF
-1068 CVAPSMPKV
+1068 GVAPTMLQV
-1077 RSVTATSAEVMWLPC
+1077 RSVTATSAEVTWLPC
-1092 NSNYNHAVYLNGE
+1092 DSNYSHAVYLNGA
-1105 ECDITKPGVYWY
+1105 ECDVTKPGVYWY
-1117 TFRNLQPSTQYVAK
+1117 TFRNLQPSTRYVAR
-1131 LEARPLKTP
+1131 LEARPMETP

-1150 NSAVIYFT
+1150 DSAVVHFS

-1211 QKAIEVTSP
+1211 QKVIEVTSP

-1242 VRTMSL
+1242 VRTMSQ

-1258 QISSVLLRASHLSSP
+1258 QISSVLLRASPCTSP
-1273 LDSAVSTTFT
+1273 ASTTVT
-1283 SRLPHGEPRGS
+1283 SRLLRGVPRGS
-1294 LPARSPP
+1294 LPP
-1301 THQSAALLLRQK
+1301 TLLLRQNI
-1313 VPTASSD
+1313 PSESSD
-1320 AKLTDL
+1320 AKLTDR
-1326 SSSHDSSAQSLPE
+1326 SSSHAGPMEQSGSKASELEGPSDSSGKL
-1339 KASSPPHLSSP
+1339 H
-1350 GASLV
+1350 
-1355 QEGTSPQG
+1355 
-1363 SDAAQDMKC
+1363 
-1372 LTVPPQQADS
+1372 
-1382 TVLPGEDA
+1382 
-1390 EPVPPKE
+1390 
-1397 AELQGLGEGTEV
+1397 
-1409 QMEQHVTKAPEV
+1409 
-1421 ESLSNSSLKIPM
+1421 M
-1433 DTCHACSVEES
+1433 DTCSVEES
-1444 SKSPSSEGEKEANEK
+1444 PKGASADKEEEEKP
-1459 HLSPEPLPSSS
+1459 LSPEPVSSPI
-1470 QAEGTEGTFRDANTG
+1470 QAEGAQDTLRDGNVAG
-1485 SSCQEFLR
+1485 SSSRL
-1493 VSSGKEVMKEMS
+1493 SPGTEVMKEMS
-1505 RVKREQEEKMSEMG
+1505 RVKREQEEKLSEVG
-1519 RRQLTLFA
+1519 RRQLTLFS

-1553 EKKWDQRAPCYRENG
+1553 DKKWDQSEPCNQENG

-1590 LQMNHSKKLFSI
+1590 LQKNHSKKLFSI
-1602 PEVTEDEDEDEDV
+1602 PEVTEDEEEDEDE
-1615 KCVTEE
+1615 KWR
-1621 KVDSQ
+1621 
-1626 DSLETLTFHS
+1626 
-1636 GATEKPLNIKE
+1636 TEKPPNSKE
-1647 PFRKADGSNTS
+1647 PFPKANGNNPPVV
-1658 TDLSA
+1658 SA
-1663 QTLWKEHGV
+1663 QTPREEHGA
-1672 KESRGDADHVNPAF
+1672 KESRGDAERTNPAF
-1686 VQLAWSQKKTN
+1686 GQLAGGQKKANYN
-1697 WNQENDL
+1697 WGYQENDPK
-1704 MSGPGASP
+1704 SVSGASP
-1712 AWSKRKGNNY
+1712 SWSKKKGNNH
-1722 REKIRSRPEMGRKR
+1722 REKTRSRPEMGRKR
-1736 QNNLM
+1736 QSDPA

-1750 CSQMGGGLYRAP
+1750 CSQMGSGLYRAP
-1762 SLREELNIVSSAG
+1762 SLREELNIVTAG
-1775 GKEEFD
+1775 GREGLD
-1781 MYSRARQGTLQKKHV
+1781 LYSRARQGTLRKKPP
-1796 KAMVSGFAEPTVRA
+1796 KAAGSGGAEPAVLATR
-1810 RHCSSQRN
+1810 CSSPRS

-1833 TCASPPESRLWPERS
+1833 TCASSPESRLWPERS
-1848 QSRQGDWSDCSSQS
+1848 QSCQGDWSDCSTQDQESPGTGAWQ
-1862 EVAHI
+1862 AP
-1867 DGRRDLTRLEMMEE
+1867 GRRR
-1881 QSMEWAGSPS
+1881 S
-1891 WHLQSFCRE
+1891 
-1900 KEALRCES
+1900 
-1908 SSEEQGWE
+1908 
-1916 LDCKSPGWRRRL
+1916 
-1928 EHPLKGIHSTSLH
+1928 
-1941 KRTSGS
+1941 RTV
-1947 KDPRGQEL
+1947 
-1955 PGTARQPPSRRGNRS
+1955 
-1970 IRRSQMQKPFLSSP
+1970 RRSQMQKPLLSSP
-1984 DPPRST
+1984 GEQEQGEVGSRREGNSWEWQRASEPWSLAWERCSCSPCCPPRST
-1990 TSETSVKDDGI
+1990 TPETSAKEDGI

-2031 QILKVSGDK
+2031 QILKVCGDK

-2068 NNEIKKQLLKQ
+2068 NNELKKQLLKQ
-2079 GFLPGNTPL
+2079 GFLPADMPT
-2088 ESIGNGT
+2088 ESRGNGT

-2114 KGLDKQE
+2114 KVLFDFG
-2121 EYKSHPGQK
+2121 PAGQK
-2130 HKDFE
+2130 HEDIE
-2135 AELLTPRSMVAVFD
+2135 AELLTPRRMVAAFD

-2190 QQRGL
+2190 QKRGL

-2200 LEAVTS
+2200 LE
-2206 DGGMV
+2206 
-2211 EEPHSK
+2211 
-2217 DKETFPLS
+2217 
-2225 AESQLNLHGSVDQSD
+2225 
-2240 SSPTPPPPP
+2240 
-2249 PSCLVMGEQ
+2249 
-2258 CPEQASLAV
+2258 
-2267 LKCSDVPGQSKKKRG
+2267 
-2282 FFFKG
+2282 
-2287 KKLFK
+2287 
-2292 KLGTSKKN
+2292 

>member
-1 MSKLSCV
+1 MDPASPETGDAVPVAFASPDV
-8 LGGSQPFSSTS
+8 ATVTDTREGAGGGGDGAP
-19 TNLLG
+19 
-24 TRSGSY
+24 RV
-30 KTCLAAGKTSGQVF
+30 ASGQERDDAPRPQEDSPSPDSQLARP
-44 PRARAGVQL
+44 PRAMERLGRER
-53 WSLSPVPQ
+53 PDGP
-61 AGKALPCLSHAVLQS
+61 PQS

-85 QNTKLLSALED
+85 QNMKLLSALED

-112 RSCFPQT
+112 RSCFPET

-155 TAPVPLKGSSLELC
+155 SAPVPLKGSSLEQC
-169 KKAFACQRA
+169 KKAFARQRA

-205 QAKLTAGKELS
+205 QAKLIAGK
-216 RGMSNVSS
+216 G
-224 SSIFVKTG
+224 
-232 FHNQILYICMDM
+232 
-244 QDDPRCLNVIE
+244 DPRCLNVVE
-255 FDRLLRESQR
+255 FDRLLRESQK
-265 EVLRLQRQIALKNFK
+265 EVLRLQRQIALNNFR
-280 ECLRSSKTS
+280 ECVRSSKS
-289 SGDTLPGAAA
+289 SGGSVPSAAA
-299 HMGAPVPT
+299 ACPGPA
-307 LNTCVKGSPLPKEA
+307 LNTRSKHPPAAKEVCS
-321 GLGDPA
+321 GDPA
-327 LGGEAHRKETEY
+327 HK
-339 VSDVVCTRCGSHPPQ
+339 
-354 TGAVLVSKMSSS
+354 K
-366 SARSHRARGTLL
+366 
-378 AAHCS
+378 
-383 TGMLSHGRGSVPIIF
+383 
-398 PGTGLLCCTFQPM
+398 
-411 KPGNPHL
+411 
-418 LKTRIFGVY
+418 
-427 VSSDTGSQGAGPVS
+427 
-441 RRAALRSGARPG
+441 
-453 VFPAPAARPGPARP
+453 
-467 PLGGRSGTARQI
+467 
-479 RAASGRRLPAGG
+479 
-491 PRSRQVEPGVQLL
+491 VEPSVLPL
-504 GPASEGHE
+504 GPALEGHE

-585 GWAGQVKSENADLKL
+585 GWAGQIESENADLKL

-612 IQTNQGLQTKLENL
+612 IERNQGLQTKLENL
-626 EQVLKHMRNVAER
+626 EQVLKHMRDVAER
-639 RQQLEVEHKEA
+639 RQLLEAEHKEA

-680 LLEARIKDLEDQCRS
+680 LLEARVKDLEDQCRS
-695 QTEQFSLLSEELK
+695 QTEQFSLLSQELQ

-721 STLVTSELPLAL
+721 STLVTSELPPAL
-733 CSSTPQPCWEKE
+733 CSSTPQPHWEKD
-745 STVPGLLTHQST
+745 SSGLALLTHQSA
-757 KKVQNGETE
+757 KKVHNEEDNE
-766 SELSQRVPDATVGS
+766 SESSQLVPEAAVGS
-780 PAAATSSQK
+780 PVSAASSQK
-789 QAKKVESQSNSSK
+789 QAKKVESQSSSSK
-802 SESMQNS
+802 SEPMQNS

-822 EVEELDVDSISL
+822 EMEELDVDSISL
-834 MPEPGSQGPAKIQ
+834 MPEPGSQGTAKLQ

-915 TFLPSELNDL
+915 TVLPSELNDL

-951 ESSISPLAS
+951 ESSISPLVS
-960 RAEGDQEEPVSHTA
+960 RAEGDQEERVSHTA

-1047 TVTEQGRSDKLR
+1047 SVTEKGSSDKLR
-1059 CTFFVGQDF
+1059 CTFFVGQDL
-1068 CVAPSMPKV
+1068 CVAPTMLKV
-1077 RSVTATSAEVMWLPC
+1077 RNITATSAEVTWLPC

-1105 ECDITKPGVYWY
+1105 ECDTTKPGVYWY
-1117 TFRNLQPSTQYVAK
+1117 TFRNLQPSTQYIAK
-1131 LEARPLKTP
+1131 LEARPLKTL
-1140 WEEVPEGQEQ
+1140 WEEVSEGQEQ
-1150 NSAVIYFT
+1150 NSAVIHFS

-1170 VQVEAG
+1170 VQIEVG

-1258 QISSVLLRASHLSSP
+1258 QISSVLLRASRRSSP
-1273 LDSAVSTTFT
+1273 SDSAVSTTFT
-1283 SRLPHGEPRGS
+1283 SRLPCGESRGS

-1301 THQSAALLLRQK
+1301 THQTAALLLRQK
-1313 VPTASSD
+1313 VPTDSSD

-1326 SSSHDSSAQSLPE
+1326 SSSHDGSARSLPE
-1339 KASSPPHLSSP
+1339 KASSLLQLSSSST
-1350 GASLV
+1350 SLV
-1355 QEGTSPQG
+1355 HTSGAPVQG
-1363 SDAAQDMKC
+1363 SDAAQEKKC
-1372 LTVPPQQADS
+1372 LTVPPQHAGS
-1382 TVLPGEDA
+1382 TKLPSEA
-1390 EPVPPKE
+1390 TEPIPIGE
-1397 AELQGLGEGTEV
+1397 AESKSLGEGTELL
-1409 QMEQHVTKAPEV
+1409 MEQSVTKMPEL
-1421 ESLSNSSLKIPM
+1421 ESPTNSSLKIHVE
-1433 DTCHACSVEES
+1433 TCHTCSVEES
-1444 SKSPSSEGEKEANEK
+1444 PKNPSAERETEAKEKN
-1459 HLSPEPLPSSS
+1459 LSPGPLPSHS
-1470 QAEGTEGTFRDANTG
+1470 QVEGMEGTSQNAGLGG

-1493 VSSGKEVMKEMS
+1493 LSPGKEVMKEMS
-1505 RVKREQEEKMSEMG
+1505 RVKREQEEKLSEIG

-1539 EEEEEDEL
+1539 EEEEEDDL
-1547 SSEALE
+1547 SSEALD
-1553 EKKWDQRAPCYRENG
+1553 EKKWNPREPCYRENG

-1590 LQMNHSKKLFSI
+1590 LQKNHSKKLFSI
-1602 PEVTEDEDEDEDV
+1602 PEVTEDEDEDEDE
-1615 KCVTEE
+1615 KSVTEE
-1621 KVDSQ
+1621 KENPQ
-1626 DSLETLTFHS
+1626 DPLGAPTYAAGRSEKTLSTQD
-1636 GATEKPLNIKE
+1636 
-1647 PFRKADGSNTS
+1647 PFPKADGSDS
-1658 TDLSA
+1658 SPDLSA
-1663 QTLWKEHGV
+1663 QTPQEEQTA
-1672 KESRGDADHVNPAF
+1672 KESRGGADHASPS
-1686 VQLAWSQKKTN
+1686 WSQKRAN
-1697 WNQENDL
+1697 WNWCYQENNL
-1704 MSGPGASP
+1704 KSGSGASP
-1712 AWSKRKGNNY
+1712 TQSKKKGNNY
-1722 REKIRSRPEMGRKR
+1722 REKIRGRPEMGRKR
-1736 QNNLM
+1736 QNDFT

-1750 CSQMGGGLYRAP
+1750 CSHMGGGLYRAP
-1762 SLREELNIVSSAG
+1762 SLREELNTVSSSAG
-1775 GKEEFD
+1775 KEGFD
-1781 MYSRARQGTLQKKHV
+1781 AYTRARQSASRRNHR
-1796 KAMVSGFAEPTVRA
+1796 KAVVSGFLEPA
-1810 RHCSSQRN
+1810 GMGAHCSSSRS

-1833 TCASPPESRLWPERS
+1833 TCSSPPESRLWPEGA
-1848 QSRQGDWSDCSSQS
+1848 QNCQGEWSDCSSQS
-1862 EVAHI
+1862 EVIHT
-1867 DGRRDLTRLEMMEE
+1867 DGRRNLTRLERVEE
-1881 QSMEWAGSPS
+1881 QGIEWAGSS
-1891 WHLQSFCRE
+1891 SQRLRSFCQE

-1916 LDCKSPGWRRRL
+1916 QDCKSPGWRRRL
-1928 EHPLKGIHSTSLH
+1928 EHPWKGIHSTSLH
-1941 KRTSGS
+1941 KRASGN

-1955 PGTARQPPSRRGNRS
+1955 PGSAAWQTLSRRANRS
-1970 IRRSQMQKPFLSSP
+1970 LRRSQMQKPLHSSP
-1984 DPPRST
+1984 GPPGSSA
-1990 TSETSVKDDGI
+1990 SETTVEDDGI

-2031 QILKVSGDK
+2031 QILKVCGDK

-2068 NNEIKKQLLKQ
+2068 NNEIKMQLLKQ
-2079 GFLPGNTPL
+2079 GFLPADPPM

-2114 KGLDKQE
+2114 KEQE
-2121 EYKSHPGQK
+2121 KYKSYPGQK
-2130 HKDFE
+2130 HQDFE

-2156 PNADVEAELTF
+2156 PNADAEAELTF
-2167 SAGDV
+2167 SAGDI

-2206 DGGMV
+2206 DDNMV
-2211 EEPHSK
+2211 EELHSK
-2217 DKETFPLS
+2217 DKG
-2225 AESQLNLHGSVDQSD
+2225 AESQLNADGSLDHSD
-2240 SSPTPPPPP
+2240 FSPPPPAP

-2258 CPEQASLAV
+2258 CPEQASLAI
-2267 LKCSDVPGQSKKKRG
+2267 LKCSDLHGQSKKKRG
-2282 FFFKG
+2282 FFIKG

-2292 KLGTSKKN
+2292 KLGSSKKD

>member
-1 MSKLSCV
+1 MQDPERGV
-8 LGGSQPFSSTS
+8 PGADPPQPAAGQSGAPAAGDAVPAASACPD
-19 TNLLG
+19 LG
-24 TRSGSY
+24 TRKGLGGDSD
-30 KTCLAAGKTSGQVF
+30 
-44 PRARAGVQL
+44 RAPGPERAGA
-53 WSLSPVPQ
+53 PQ
-61 AGKALPCLSHAVLQS
+61 PQEETAGTLRGPPPDPQRVRSAPELVRPLRAMDGFGRDRTDRPPQS

-169 KKAFACQRA
+169 KKAFARQRA

-205 QAKLTAGKELS
+205 QAKLFAGK
-216 RGMSNVSS
+216 
-224 SSIFVKTG
+224 
-232 FHNQILYICMDM
+232 
-244 QDDPRCLNVIE
+244 DDPRCLNIIE

-280 ECLRSSKTS
+280 ECQRSSKIS
-289 SGDTLPGAAA
+289 SGGALPSAATRL
-299 HMGAPVPT
+299 GLPVPT
-307 LNTCVKGSPLPKEA
+307 LNTCIKGSPPPKEA
-321 GLGDPA
+321 CLGDTA
-327 LGGEAHRKETEY
+327 LGGEAHRE
-339 VSDVVCTRCGSHPPQ
+339 
-354 TGAVLVSKMSSS
+354 
-366 SARSHRARGTLL
+366 
-378 AAHCS
+378 
-383 TGMLSHGRGSVPIIF
+383 
-398 PGTGLLCCTFQPM
+398 
-411 KPGNPHL
+411 
-418 LKTRIFGVY
+418 
-427 VSSDTGSQGAGPVS
+427 
-441 RRAALRSGARPG
+441 
-453 VFPAPAARPGPARP
+453 
-467 PLGGRSGTARQI
+467 
-479 RAASGRRLPAGG
+479 
-491 PRSRQVEPGVQLL
+491 VEPGVQPL
-504 GPASEGHE
+504 GPVSEGHE
-512 NFPPKNA
+512 NFPPKNGI
-519 VTDQESSQQIQQLE
+519 TDQESSQQIQQLE

-585 GWAGQVKSENADLKL
+585 GWAGQVESENAELKL

-680 LLEARIKDLEDQCRS
+680 LLEARVKDLEDQCRS
-695 QTEQFSLLSEELK
+695 QTEQFSLLSQELK

-733 CSSTPQPCWEKE
+733 CSSTPQPHWEKE
-745 STVPGLLTHQST
+745 STVSGLLTHHNA
-757 KKVQNGETE
+757 KKVHNEETDELE
-766 SELSQRVPDATVGS
+766 SLQRVPDATVGS
-780 PAAATSSQK
+780 PVSPSSSQK

-822 EVEELDVDSISL
+822 EMEELDVDSISL
-834 MPEPGSQGPAKIQ
+834 MPESGSQGPAKLQ

-1047 TVTEQGRSDKLR
+1047 TVTEQGSSDKLR

-1068 CVAPSMPKV
+1068 WVAPTMLKV
-1077 RSVTATSAEVMWLPC
+1077 RSVTATSAEVTWLPC

-1150 NSAVIYFT
+1150 NSAVIHFT

-1211 QKAIEVTSP
+1211 QKVIEVTSP

-1258 QISSVLLRASHLSSP
+1258 QISSVLLRASHHSSP
-1273 LDSAVSTTFT
+1273 SDSAVSTTFT
-1283 SRLPHGEPRGS
+1283 SRLPRGEPRGA
-1294 LPARSPP
+1294 LPVRSPP
-1301 THQSAALLLRQK
+1301 THQMAALLLRQK
-1313 VPTASSD
+1313 VPTDSSD

-1326 SSSHDSSAQSLPE
+1326 SSSHDGSARSLPE

-1350 GASLV
+1350 SASLV
-1355 QEGTSPQG
+1355 QVLGTSPQG
-1363 SDAAQDMKC
+1363 LDAAQVKKC
-1372 LTVPPQQADS
+1372 LTVPPQQAGS
-1382 TVLPGEDA
+1382 TALPGEGMK
-1390 EPVPPKE
+1390 PVPSRE
-1397 AELQGLGEGTEV
+1397 AQGMGKGTEV
-1409 QMEQHVTKAPEV
+1409 QFVSQMEQSVTEVPEL
-1421 ESLSNSSLKIPM
+1421 ESPSNSSQKTRVE
-1433 DTCHACSVEES
+1433 TCHACSVEEAPFG
-1444 SKSPSSEGEKEANEK
+1444 PSAKREKEAEEK
-1459 HLSPEPLPSSS
+1459 HLSLESQPSPS
-1470 QAEGTEGTFRDANTG
+1470 QAEGTEGTFQDTSTGG

-1493 VSSGKEVMKEMS
+1493 LSPGKEAMKEMS

-1553 EKKWDQRAPCYRENG
+1553 EKKWDQRESCYRENG
-1568 EKMDLCD
+1568 EKA
-1575 TDSDEEILERILELP
+1575 
-1590 LQMNHSKKLFSI
+1590 
-1602 PEVTEDEDEDEDV
+1602 
-1615 KCVTEE
+1615 
-1621 KVDSQ
+1621 
-1626 DSLETLTFHS
+1626 S
-1636 GATEKPLNIKE
+1636 GN
-1647 PFRKADGSNTS
+1647 
-1658 TDLSA
+1658 
-1663 QTLWKEHGV
+1663 
-1672 KESRGDADHVNPAF
+1672 
-1686 VQLAWSQKKTN
+1686 
-1697 WNQENDL
+1697 
-1704 MSGPGASP
+1704 
-1712 AWSKRKGNNY
+1712 
-1722 REKIRSRPEMGRKR
+1722 
-1736 QNNLM
+1736 
-1741 EHCSRLLGN
+1741 
-1750 CSQMGGGLYRAP
+1750 
-1762 SLREELNIVSSAG
+1762 
-1775 GKEEFD
+1775 
-1781 MYSRARQGTLQKKHV
+1781 
-1796 KAMVSGFAEPTVRA
+1796 
-1810 RHCSSQRN
+1810 
-1818 LEIDIEY
+1818 
-1825 DSEDDQDS
+1825 
-1833 TCASPPESRLWPERS
+1833 
-1848 QSRQGDWSDCSSQS
+1848 
-1862 EVAHI
+1862 
-1867 DGRRDLTRLEMMEE
+1867 
-1881 QSMEWAGSPS
+1881 
-1891 WHLQSFCRE
+1891 
-1900 KEALRCES
+1900 
-1908 SSEEQGWE
+1908 
-1916 LDCKSPGWRRRL
+1916 
-1928 EHPLKGIHSTSLH
+1928 
-1941 KRTSGS
+1941 

-1955 PGTARQPPSRRGNRS
+1955 PGTAAWQAPSRRGNKSVRS
-1970 IRRSQMQKPFLSSP
+1970 RQMQKPLLSSP
-1984 DPPRST
+1984 GPPRST
-1990 TSETSVKDDGI
+1990 ASETSVKDDGI

-2031 QILKVSGDK
+2031 QILKVFGDK

-2079 GFLPGNTPL
+2079 GFLPADTSM

-2095 FSPPPRRQTVPPPK
+2095 YSPPPRRQTVPPPK

-2114 KGLDKQE
+2114 KAGLDKQE
-2121 EYKSHPGQK
+2121 KYKSYPGQK
-2130 HKDFE
+2130 HQDFE

-2167 SAGDV
+2167 SAGDI

-2206 DGGMV
+2206 DGSMV
-2211 EEPHSK
+2211 EELHSK
-2217 DKETFPLS
+2217 DKEGFPLS
-2225 AESQLNLHGSVDQSD
+2225 AESQLNPDGSVDQSD
-2240 SSPTPPPPP
+2240 SSPTPPPLP
-2249 PSCLVMGEQ
+2249 PSCLVTGEQ

-2292 KLGTSKKN
+2292 KLGSSKKN

>member
-1 MSKLSCV
+1 
-8 LGGSQPFSSTS
+8 
-19 TNLLG
+19 
-24 TRSGSY
+24 
-30 KTCLAAGKTSGQVF
+30 
-44 PRARAGVQL
+44 
-53 WSLSPVPQ
+53 
-61 AGKALPCLSHAVLQS
+61 
-76 GADYGFLVS
+76 
-85 QNTKLLSALED
+85 
-96 LRHRCSS
+96 
-103 LAEENSLLR
+103 
-112 RSCFPQT
+112 
-119 EEKVKHLKR
+119 
-128 KNAELAVIAKRLEER
+128 
-143 ARKLQEANLKVV
+143 
-155 TAPVPLKGSSLELC
+155 
-169 KKAFACQRA
+169 
-178 KDLTEQASALLAK
+178 
-191 DKQIEALQQECREL
+191 
-205 QAKLTAGKELS
+205 
-216 RGMSNVSS
+216 
-224 SSIFVKTG
+224 
-232 FHNQILYICMDM
+232 
-244 QDDPRCLNVIE
+244 
-255 FDRLLRESQR
+255 
-265 EVLRLQRQIALKNFK
+265 
-280 ECLRSSKTS
+280 
-289 SGDTLPGAAA
+289 
-299 HMGAPVPT
+299 
-307 LNTCVKGSPLPKEA
+307 
-321 GLGDPA
+321 
-327 LGGEAHRKETEY
+327 
-339 VSDVVCTRCGSHPPQ
+339 
-354 TGAVLVSKMSSS
+354 
-366 SARSHRARGTLL
+366 
-378 AAHCS
+378 
-383 TGMLSHGRGSVPIIF
+383 
-398 PGTGLLCCTFQPM
+398 
-411 KPGNPHL
+411 
-418 LKTRIFGVY
+418 
-427 VSSDTGSQGAGPVS
+427 
-441 RRAALRSGARPG
+441 
-453 VFPAPAARPGPARP
+453 
-467 PLGGRSGTARQI
+467 
-479 RAASGRRLPAGG
+479 
-491 PRSRQVEPGVQLL
+491 
-504 GPASEGHE
+504 
-512 NFPPKNA
+512 
-519 VTDQESSQQIQQLE
+519 
-533 FELKKKRKKCENLEH
+533 
-548 EVRKKHKRCKELEIQ
+548 
-563 LQEVQSENAR
+563 
-573 LAEENLQLNEKA
+573 
-585 GWAGQVKSENADLKL
+585 
-600 QVVLVT
+600 
-606 KERDSV
+606 
-612 IQTNQGLQTKLENL
+612 
-626 EQVLKHMRNVAER
+626 MRNVAER

-680 LLEARIKDLEDQCRS
+680 LLEARVKDLEEQCRS
-695 QTEQFSLLSEELK
+695 QTEQFSLLSQELQ

-733 CSSTPQPCWEKE
+733 CSSTPQPPWEKE
-745 STVPGLLTHQST
+745 LAVPGLLTHQSA
-757 KKVQNGETE
+757 KKVHHEGTDELE
-766 SELSQRVPDATVGS
+766 SSQRLPHAAAGS
-780 PAAATSSQK
+780 PLAAAGSQK

-822 EVEELDVDSISL
+822 EMEELDVDSISL
-834 MPEPGSQGPAKIQ
+834 MPEPGSQGPAKLQ

-906 ERVSDDDLM
+906 ERVSDDDLV

-988 RSIVVGWE
+988 RSVVVGWE

-1029 AVIEKLDLKT
+1029 AVIEKLDLKA
-1039 KAYRVSVQ
+1039 KSYRVCVQ
-1047 TVTEQGRSDKLR
+1047 AVTEQGGSDKLR
-1059 CTFFVGQDF
+1059 CTCFVGRDS
-1068 CVAPSMPKV
+1068 CVAPTMLKV
-1077 RSVTATSAEVMWLPC
+1077 RSISATSAEVTWLPS
-1092 NSNYNHAVYLNGE
+1092 NSNYSHAVYLNGE
-1105 ECDITKPGVYWY
+1105 ECDTTKPGVYWHS
-1117 TFRNLQPSTQYVAK
+1117 FRSLQPSTQYVAK

-1150 NSAVIYFT
+1150 NSAVIHFT

-1258 QISSVLLRASHLSSP
+1258 QISSVLLRASPRSSP
-1273 LDSAVSTTFT
+1273 SASALSTTFT
-1283 SRLPHGEPRGS
+1283 SRLPRGEARGS
-1294 LPARSPP
+1294 QPAHSLPLQHTA
-1301 THQSAALLLRQK
+1301 AALLRHK
-1313 VPTASSD
+1313 APTDSSD
-1320 AKLTDL
+1320 AKLTDV
-1326 SSSHDSSAQSLPE
+1326 SSSHDDSGRSLPD
-1339 KASSPPHLSSP
+1339 KASSPLHLSSP
-1350 GASLV
+1350 SPSLV
-1355 QEGTSPQG
+1355 QALGTSPQG
-1363 SDAAQDMKC
+1363 PDTARDKKC
-1372 LTVPPQQADS
+1372 LSVPPQQAGS
-1382 TVLPGEDA
+1382 TALPGEGT
-1390 EPVPPKE
+1390 EPGPSVE
-1397 AELQGLGEGTEV
+1397 AEWQGLDEGTEV
-1409 QMEQHVTKAPEV
+1409 QMEQSVTKAPEL
-1421 ESLSNSSLKIPM
+1421 ESPFNSSLKVHM
-1433 DTCHACSVEES
+1433 ETCHACSVEETP
-1444 SKSPSSEGEKEANEK
+1444 KDPSAEREEEANEK
-1459 HLSPEPLPSSS
+1459 HVSPEPLPSLS
-1470 QAEGTEGTFRDANTG
+1470 QAEGPEDTFQDAVTGG

-1493 VSSGKEVMKEMS
+1493 LSPGKEVMKETP
-1505 RVKREQEEKMSEMG
+1505 RVKREQEEKPCEVG
-1519 RRQLTLFA
+1519 RRQLLLFA
-1527 EHNRSSDLSDIL
+1527 EHSRSSDLSDIL

-1553 EKKWDQRAPCYRENG
+1553 ERKWDQRDPCSRENG

-1590 LQMNHSKKLFSI
+1590 LQKNHSKKLFSI
-1602 PEVTEDEDEDEDV
+1602 PEVTEDEDEDEDD
-1615 KCVTEE
+1615 KCAREE
-1621 KVDSQ
+1621 KADPQ
-1626 DSLETLTFHS
+1626 DSLEALSYHS
-1636 GATEKPLNIKE
+1636 GRTEKLLKAKE
-1647 PFRKADGSNTS
+1647 AFLKADGSDTS
-1658 TDLSA
+1658 PDVPA
-1663 QTLWKEHGV
+1663 QAPQEEHGV
-1672 KESRGDADHVNPAF
+1672 RQSREDAEHANPAF
-1686 VQLAWSQKKTN
+1686 GHLTWSQKKAN
-1697 WNQENDL
+1697 WDWGYQENDPKA
-1704 MSGPGASP
+1704 GTGASP
-1712 AWSKRKGNNY
+1712 TWSKKKGNNY
-1722 REKIRSRPEMGRKR
+1722 RERMRSRPETGRKR
-1736 QNNLM
+1736 QNDLT

-1775 GKEEFD
+1775 GKEGFD
-1781 MYSRARQGTLQKKHV
+1781 LYSRARQGTSRKGAPRAV
-1796 KAMVSGFAEPTVRA
+1796 APGFVEPAVMGTR
-1810 RHCSSQRN
+1810 CSSPRS

-1833 TCASPPESRLWPERS
+1833 SCASPPESRPWPERS
-1848 QSRQGDWSDCSSQS
+1848 QSSQGDWSDCSSQS
-1862 EVAHI
+1862 EVAPT
-1867 DGRRDLTRLEMMEE
+1867 DGRRDLTRLEVMEE
-1881 QSMEWAGSPS
+1881 QGMEWAGSRGRR
-1891 WHLQSFCRE
+1891 LQLFSQE

-1928 EHPLKGIHSTSLH
+1928 EHPSKGIRSSSLH
-1941 KRTSGS
+1941 KRASG
-1947 KDPRGQEL
+1947 KRDPRGQEL
-1955 PGTARQPPSRRGNRS
+1955 PGTGPWQAPSRRGNRNV
-1970 IRRSQMQKPFLSSP
+1970 RRSQMQKPLLSP
-1984 DPPRST
+1984 PGPPRSS

-2001 RIFVALFDYDPV
+2001 RVFVALFDYDPV

-2031 QILKVSGDK
+2031 QILKVCGDK

-2068 NNEIKKQLLKQ
+2068 NNEMKQQLLKQ
-2079 GFLPGNTPL
+2079 GFLPADTPV

-2095 FSPPPRRQTVPPPK
+2095 FSPPPRRPSVPPPK
-2109 PRRSK
+2109 PRRSR

-2121 EYKSHPGQK
+2121 KYKSQTGQK
-2130 HKDFE
+2130 QKDLE

-2167 SAGDV
+2167 NAGDV

-2206 DGGMV
+2206 DSGTI
-2211 EEPHSK
+2211 EELHSK
-2217 DKETFPLS
+2217 DKEAFPLS
-2225 AESQLNLHGSVDQSD
+2225 AESQFNPDGSVGPSD
-2240 SSPTPPPPP
+2240 SSPTPPPP
-2249 PSCLVMGEQ
+2249 SCLAGGEL
-2258 CPEQASLAV
+2258 CGEQASLAV
-2267 LKCSDVPGQSKKKRG
+2267 LSCSDGPGQSKKKRG

-2292 KLGTSKKN
+2292 KLGSSKKT

>member
-1 MSKLSCV
+1 M
-8 LGGSQPFSSTS
+8 GF
-19 TNLLG
+19 
-24 TRSGSY
+24 
-30 KTCLAAGKTSGQVF
+30 SGQ
-44 PRARAGVQL
+44 
-53 WSLSPVPQ
+53 SSPSVIQ
-61 AGKALPCLSHAVLQS
+61 
-76 GADYGFLVS
+76 
-85 QNTKLLSALED
+85 
-96 LRHRCSS
+96 
-103 LAEENSLLR
+103 R
-112 RSCFPQT
+112 RSCFPET

-205 QAKLTAGKELS
+205 QAKLIAGK
-216 RGMSNVSS
+216 
-224 SSIFVKTG
+224 
-232 FHNQILYICMDM
+232 
-244 QDDPRCLNVIE
+244 DDPRCLNVVE
-255 FDRLLRESQR
+255 FDRLLRESQK

-289 SGDTLPGAAA
+289 SGSSLPSATACLGA
-299 HMGAPVPT
+299 T
-307 LNTCVKGSPLPKEA
+307 LNACIKDSLLPKEA
-321 GLGDPA
+321 RSGDPV
-327 LGGEAHRKETEY
+327 LRVEAHRK
-339 VSDVVCTRCGSHPPQ
+339 
-354 TGAVLVSKMSSS
+354 
-366 SARSHRARGTLL
+366 
-378 AAHCS
+378 
-383 TGMLSHGRGSVPIIF
+383 
-398 PGTGLLCCTFQPM
+398 
-411 KPGNPHL
+411 
-418 LKTRIFGVY
+418 
-427 VSSDTGSQGAGPVS
+427 
-441 RRAALRSGARPG
+441 
-453 VFPAPAARPGPARP
+453 
-467 PLGGRSGTARQI
+467 
-479 RAASGRRLPAGG
+479 
-491 PRSRQVEPGVQLL
+491 VEPGVLPL
-504 GPASEGHE
+504 GAASEGHE
-512 NFPPKNA
+512 NFPPRNA
-519 VTDQESSQQIQQLE
+519 ITDPDSSHQIQQLE

-563 LQEVQSENAR
+563 LQEIQSENAR

-585 GWAGQVKSENADLKL
+585 GWAGQVESENADLKL

-626 EQVLKHMRNVAER
+626 EQVLKHMRDVAER
-639 RQQLEVEHKEA
+639 RQQLEAEHKEA

-655 EKQEEVRR
+655 EKQEEVRQ

-680 LLEARIKDLEDQCRS
+680 LLEARVKDLEDQCRN
-695 QTEQFSLLSEELK
+695 QTEQFSLLSQELK

-733 CSSTPQPCWEKE
+733 CSSSPQPHWEKD
-745 STVPGLLTHQST
+745 STGPALLTHQST
-757 KKVQNGETE
+757 KKVDNEETDE
-766 SELSQRVPDATVGS
+766 LELSQRVPDAAVGS
-780 PAAATSSQK
+780 PVSATGSQK
-789 QAKKVESQSNSSK
+789 HAKKVESQSSSSK

-822 EVEELDVDSISL
+822 EMEELDVDSISL
-834 MPEPGSQGPAKIQ
+834 MPETGSQGPAKLQ

-906 ERVSDDDLM
+906 ERISDDDLM

-951 ESSISPLAS
+951 EGSISPLVS
-960 RAEGDQEEPVSHTA
+960 RAEGDQEEAVSHTA

-996 PPLLPAGC
+996 PPLLPTGC

-1029 AVIEKLDLKT
+1029 AVIEKLDLKA

-1047 TVTEQGRSDKLR
+1047 SVTEQGSSDKLR

-1068 CVAPSMPKV
+1068 CLAPTMLKV
-1077 RSVTATSAEVMWLPC
+1077 RSVTATSAEVTWLPC

-1117 TFRNLQPSTQYVAK
+1117 AFRNLQPSTQYVAK

-1150 NSAVIYFT
+1150 NSAVIHFT

-1220 TAGSVLVD
+1220 TAGSILVD

-1258 QISSVLLRASHLSSP
+1258 QISSVLLRTSRHSSHS
-1273 LDSAVSTTFT
+1273 DSSTTFT
-1283 SRLPHGEPRGS
+1283 SRLPCGDPRGS
-1294 LPARSPP
+1294 LSARSPP
-1301 THQSAALLLRQK
+1301 THQTVALLLRQK
-1313 VPTASSD
+1313 VSTDISD

-1326 SSSHDSSAQSLPE
+1326 SSSHDGSARSLPV
-1339 KASSPPHLSSP
+1339 KASSPPHLYSP
-1350 GASLV
+1350 SASLV
-1355 QEGTSPQG
+1355 HTIGTFPEGSG
-1363 SDAAQDMKC
+1363 DAQDKKC
-1372 LTVPPQQADS
+1372 LTVPPQQAGS
-1382 TVLPGEDA
+1382 TVLPGEGT
-1390 EPVPPKE
+1390 EPGPSKE
-1397 AELQGLGEGTEV
+1397 AELKGSDEWTEV
-1409 QMEQHVTKAPEV
+1409 KMEQSVTKAPEL
-1421 ESLSNSSLKIPM
+1421 ETPSNGSLKIRM
-1433 DTCHACSVEES
+1433 ETCHTCSVEEPL
-1444 SKSPSSEGEKEANEK
+1444 KSPSTERERRETKEK
-1459 HLSPEPLPSSS
+1459 HLSPEPVPAPG
-1470 QAEGTEGTFRDANTG
+1470 QADRTEGTSRDATTGG

-1493 VSSGKEVMKEMS
+1493 LSPGKEVMKEMS
-1505 RVKREQEEKMSEMG
+1505 RVKREQEEKLSEIG

-1553 EKKWDQRAPCYRENG
+1553 EKKWDSREPCYRENG
-1568 EKMDLCD
+1568 EKA
-1575 TDSDEEILERILELP
+1575 
-1590 LQMNHSKKLFSI
+1590 
-1602 PEVTEDEDEDEDV
+1602 
-1615 KCVTEE
+1615 
-1621 KVDSQ
+1621 
-1626 DSLETLTFHS
+1626 S
-1636 GATEKPLNIKE
+1636 GN
-1647 PFRKADGSNTS
+1647 
-1658 TDLSA
+1658 
-1663 QTLWKEHGV
+1663 
-1672 KESRGDADHVNPAF
+1672 
-1686 VQLAWSQKKTN
+1686 
-1697 WNQENDL
+1697 
-1704 MSGPGASP
+1704 
-1712 AWSKRKGNNY
+1712 
-1722 REKIRSRPEMGRKR
+1722 
-1736 QNNLM
+1736 
-1741 EHCSRLLGN
+1741 
-1750 CSQMGGGLYRAP
+1750 
-1762 SLREELNIVSSAG
+1762 
-1775 GKEEFD
+1775 
-1781 MYSRARQGTLQKKHV
+1781 
-1796 KAMVSGFAEPTVRA
+1796 
-1810 RHCSSQRN
+1810 
-1818 LEIDIEY
+1818 
-1825 DSEDDQDS
+1825 
-1833 TCASPPESRLWPERS
+1833 
-1848 QSRQGDWSDCSSQS
+1848 
-1862 EVAHI
+1862 
-1867 DGRRDLTRLEMMEE
+1867 
-1881 QSMEWAGSPS
+1881 
-1891 WHLQSFCRE
+1891 
-1900 KEALRCES
+1900 
-1908 SSEEQGWE
+1908 
-1916 LDCKSPGWRRRL
+1916 
-1928 EHPLKGIHSTSLH
+1928 
-1941 KRTSGS
+1941 

-1955 PGTARQPPSRRGNRS
+1955 SGSAAWQAPSRRGNRS
-1970 IRRSQMQKPFLSSP
+1970 VRRSQMQKPLLSSP
-1984 DPPRST
+1984 GPPRSAA
-1990 TSETSVKDDGI
+1990 SETAVKDDGI

-2031 QILKVSGDK
+2031 QILKVCGDK

-2068 NNEIKKQLLKQ
+2068 NNEIKRQLLKQ
-2079 GFLPGNTPL
+2079 GFLPADTPM
-2088 ESIGNGT
+2088 ESIE
-2095 FSPPPRRQTVPPPK
+2095 
-2109 PRRSK
+2109 
-2114 KGLDKQE
+2114 LDKQE
-2121 EYKSHPGQK
+2121 KYKSHPGQK
-2130 HKDFE
+2130 HQDFE
-2135 AELLTPRSMVAVFD
+2135 AELLTPRSMMAVFD

-2156 PNADVEAELTF
+2156 PNADAEAELTF
-2167 SAGDV
+2167 SAGDI

-2211 EEPHSK
+2211 EELHSK
-2217 DKETFPLS
+2217 DKDAFPLS
-2225 AESQLNLHGSVDQSD
+2225 SESQLNPDGSVDQSD
-2240 SSPTPPPPP
+2240 FSPTPPTEP
-2249 PSCLVMGEQ
+2249 PSCLATGEQ
-2258 CPEQASLAV
+2258 CPEQASLAI
-2267 LKCSDVPGQSKKKRG
+2267 LKCSDLPGQSKKKRG

-2292 KLGTSKKN
+2292 KLGSSKKN

>member
-1 MSKLSCV
+1 MQEPERGV
-8 LGGSQPFSSTS
+8 PGADPPQP
-19 TNLLG
+19 
-24 TRSGSY
+24 
-30 KTCLAAGKTSGQVF
+30 AAG
-44 PRARAGVQL
+44 
-53 WSLSPVPQ
+53 
-61 AGKALPCLSHAVLQS
+61 QS
-76 GADYGFLVS
+76 GAPAAGDAVPAASACPDLDTGKGVGGDSDKASCQLSPGPEEAGAPQPQEESPRTLRGPPPDPQWVRSAPELVRPLRAMDGLGRDRTDRPPQSGTDYRFLVS
-85 QNTKLLSALED
+85 QNMKLLSALED

-169 KKAFACQRA
+169 KKAFARQRA

-205 QAKLTAGKELS
+205 QAKLIAGK
-216 RGMSNVSS
+216 
-224 SSIFVKTG
+224 
-232 FHNQILYICMDM
+232 
-244 QDDPRCLNVIE
+244 DDPRCLNVIE

-280 ECLRSSKTS
+280 ECLRSSKIS
-289 SGDTLPGAAA
+289 SGGALPSAPARLGP
-299 HMGAPVPT
+299 PVPMP
-307 LNTCVKGSPLPKEA
+307 NTCIKGSPLPKEA
-321 GLGDPA
+321 RLGDPVR
-327 LGGEAHRKETEY
+327 GGEA
-339 VSDVVCTRCGSHPPQ
+339 
-354 TGAVLVSKMSSS
+354 
-366 SARSHRARGTLL
+366 
-378 AAHCS
+378 
-383 TGMLSHGRGSVPIIF
+383 
-398 PGTGLLCCTFQPM
+398 
-411 KPGNPHL
+411 
-418 LKTRIFGVY
+418 
-427 VSSDTGSQGAGPVS
+427 
-441 RRAALRSGARPG
+441 RRE
-453 VFPAPAARPGPARP
+453 
-467 PLGGRSGTARQI
+467 
-479 RAASGRRLPAGG
+479 
-491 PRSRQVEPGVQLL
+491 VEPGVQPL
-504 GPASEGHE
+504 GPACEGHE

-563 LQEVQSENAR
+563 LQEAQSENAR

-585 GWAGQVKSENADLKL
+585 GWAGQVESENADLKL

-612 IQTNQGLQTKLENL
+612 IQTNQGLQSKLENL

-680 LLEARIKDLEDQCRS
+680 LLEARVKDLEDQCRS
-695 QTEQFSLLSEELK
+695 QTEQFSLLSQELQ

-733 CSSTPQPCWEKE
+733 CSSTPQPHWEKE
-745 STVPGLLTHQST
+745 SMVPGLLTHQST
-757 KKVQNGETE
+757 KKLHNEETDELE
-766 SELSQRVPDATVGS
+766 SSQQAPDATVGS
-780 PAAATSSQK
+780 PVAATSSQK

-802 SESMQNS
+802 SESVQNS

-822 EVEELDVDSISL
+822 EMEELDVDSISL
-834 MPEPGSQGPAKIQ
+834 MPEPGNQGPAKLQ

-915 TFLPSELNDL
+915 MFLPSELNDI

-960 RAEGDQEEPVSHTA
+960 GAEGDQEESVSHTA

-1047 TVTEQGRSDKLR
+1047 TVTEQGSSDKLR

-1068 CVAPSMPKV
+1068 CVAPTMLKV

-1092 NSNYNHAVYLNGE
+1092 NSNYNHTVYLNGE

-1117 TFRNLQPSTQYVAK
+1117 TFHNLQPSTQYVAK

-1140 WEEVPEGQEQ
+1140 WEEVSEGQEQ
-1150 NSAVIYFT
+1150 NSAVIRFT

-1258 QISSVLLRASHLSSP
+1258 QISSALLRASHRSSP
-1273 LDSAVSTTFT
+1273 PDSAVSTTFT
-1283 SRLPHGEPRGS
+1283 SRLPRGEPRGS
-1294 LPARSPP
+1294 LPACIPP
-1301 THQSAALLLRQK
+1301 THQTTALLLRQK
-1313 VPTASSD
+1313 VPTDSSD

-1326 SSSHDSSAQSLPE
+1326 SSSHDGSARSLPE
-1339 KASSPPHLSSP
+1339 KASSPHLSSP
-1350 GASLV
+1350 SASLV
-1355 QEGTSPQG
+1355 QVLGTSPQG
-1363 SDAAQDMKC
+1363 SDAAQDKKC
-1372 LTVPPQQADS
+1372 LTVLPQQAGS
-1382 TVLPGEDA
+1382 TVLPGDGT
-1390 EPVPPKE
+1390 EPIPSRE

-1409 QMEQHVTKAPEV
+1409 QMEQSVTKAPEL
-1421 ESLSNSSLKIPM
+1421 ESLSNSSRKIHM
-1433 DTCHACSVEES
+1433 ETCHACSVEES
-1444 SKSPSSEGEKEANEK
+1444 PKGPNAERGKGAKEK
-1459 HLSPEPLPSSS
+1459 HLSPEPLPSPS
-1470 QAEGTEGTFRDANTG
+1470 QAEGTEDTFRDASMGG

-1493 VSSGKEVMKEMS
+1493 LSPGKEVMKEMS

-1553 EKKWDQRAPCYRENG
+1553 EKKWDQREPCYRENG
-1568 EKMDLCD
+1568 EKA
-1575 TDSDEEILERILELP
+1575 
-1590 LQMNHSKKLFSI
+1590 
-1602 PEVTEDEDEDEDV
+1602 
-1615 KCVTEE
+1615 
-1621 KVDSQ
+1621 
-1626 DSLETLTFHS
+1626 S
-1636 GATEKPLNIKE
+1636 GN
-1647 PFRKADGSNTS
+1647 
-1658 TDLSA
+1658 
-1663 QTLWKEHGV
+1663 
-1672 KESRGDADHVNPAF
+1672 
-1686 VQLAWSQKKTN
+1686 
-1697 WNQENDL
+1697 
-1704 MSGPGASP
+1704 
-1712 AWSKRKGNNY
+1712 
-1722 REKIRSRPEMGRKR
+1722 
-1736 QNNLM
+1736 
-1741 EHCSRLLGN
+1741 
-1750 CSQMGGGLYRAP
+1750 
-1762 SLREELNIVSSAG
+1762 
-1775 GKEEFD
+1775 
-1781 MYSRARQGTLQKKHV
+1781 
-1796 KAMVSGFAEPTVRA
+1796 
-1810 RHCSSQRN
+1810 
-1818 LEIDIEY
+1818 
-1825 DSEDDQDS
+1825 
-1833 TCASPPESRLWPERS
+1833 
-1848 QSRQGDWSDCSSQS
+1848 
-1862 EVAHI
+1862 
-1867 DGRRDLTRLEMMEE
+1867 
-1881 QSMEWAGSPS
+1881 
-1891 WHLQSFCRE
+1891 
-1900 KEALRCES
+1900 
-1908 SSEEQGWE
+1908 
-1916 LDCKSPGWRRRL
+1916 
-1928 EHPLKGIHSTSLH
+1928 
-1941 KRTSGS
+1941 

-1955 PGTARQPPSRRGNRS
+1955 PGTAAWQAPSRRGNKS
-1970 IRRSQMQKPFLSSP
+1970 VRRSQMQKPLLSSTG
-1984 DPPRST
+1984 PPRST
-1990 TSETSVKDDGI
+1990 ASETSVKDDGI

-2031 QILKVSGDK
+2031 QILKVCGDK

-2079 GFLPGNTPL
+2079 GFLPADTPM

-2114 KGLDKQE
+2114 KAGLDKQE
-2121 EYKSHPGQK
+2121 KYKSHPGQQ
-2130 HKDFE
+2130 HQDFE
-2135 AELLTPRSMVAVFD
+2135 AELLTPRSMVAIFD

-2156 PNADVEAELTF
+2156 PNADVEAELAF
-2167 SAGDV
+2167 NAGDI

-2190 QQRGL
+2190 QKRGL

-2211 EEPHSK
+2211 EELNSK
-2217 DKETFPLS
+2217 DKEAFPLS
-2225 AESQLNLHGSVDQSD
+2225 AESQLNPDGSVDQSD
-2240 SSPTPPPPP
+2240 SSPTPPTLP
-2249 PSCLVMGEQ
+2249 PSCIVMGEQ
-2258 CPEQASLAV
+2258 CPEQASLAI

-2292 KLGTSKKN
+2292 KLGSSKKN

>member
-1 MSKLSCV
+1 
-8 LGGSQPFSSTS
+8 F
-19 TNLLG
+19 
-24 TRSGSY
+24 
-30 KTCLAAGKTSGQVF
+30 QVN
-44 PRARAGVQL
+44 PSVIQ
-53 WSLSPVPQ
+53 
-61 AGKALPCLSHAVLQS
+61 
-76 GADYGFLVS
+76 
-85 QNTKLLSALED
+85 
-96 LRHRCSS
+96 
-103 LAEENSLLR
+103 R
-112 RSCFPQT
+112 RSCFPET

-205 QAKLTAGKELS
+205 QAKLIAGK
-216 RGMSNVSS
+216 
-224 SSIFVKTG
+224 
-232 FHNQILYICMDM
+232 
-244 QDDPRCLNVIE
+244 DDPCCLNVVE
-255 FDRLLRESQR
+255 FDRLLRESQK

-289 SGDTLPGAAA
+289 SGSSLPSATTCLGA
-299 HMGAPVPT
+299 T
-307 LNTCVKGSPLPKEA
+307 LNTCIKDSPLPKEA
-321 GLGDPA
+321 RSGDPV
-327 LGGEAHRKETEY
+327 LRVEAHRK
-339 VSDVVCTRCGSHPPQ
+339 V
-354 TGAVLVSKMSSS
+354 
-366 SARSHRARGTLL
+366 
-378 AAHCS
+378 
-383 TGMLSHGRGSVPIIF
+383 
-398 PGTGLLCCTFQPM
+398 
-411 KPGNPHL
+411 
-418 LKTRIFGVY
+418 
-427 VSSDTGSQGAGPVS
+427 
-441 RRAALRSGARPG
+441 
-453 VFPAPAARPGPARP
+453 
-467 PLGGRSGTARQI
+467 RQ
-479 RAASGRRLPAGG
+479 
-491 PRSRQVEPGVQLL
+491 
-504 GPASEGHE
+504 
-512 NFPPKNA
+512 
-519 VTDQESSQQIQQLE
+519 E

-548 EVRKKHKRCKELEIQ
+548 EVRKKHKRCKELVSVE
-563 LQEVQSENAR
+563 
-573 LAEENLQLNEKA
+573 
-585 GWAGQVKSENADLKL
+585 SENADLKL

-626 EQVLKHMRNVAER
+626 EQVLKHMRDVAER
-639 RQQLEVEHKEA
+639 RQQLEAEHKEA

-680 LLEARIKDLEDQCRS
+680 LLEARVKDLEEQCRN
-695 QTEQFSLLSEELK
+695 QTEQFSLLSQELK

-733 CSSTPQPCWEKE
+733 CSSSPQLHWEKGNCWRCLACV
-745 STVPGLLTHQST
+745 S
-757 KKVQNGETE
+757 
-766 SELSQRVPDATVGS
+766 ATG
-780 PAAATSSQK
+780 SQK
-789 QAKKVESQSNSSK
+789 QAKKVESQSSSSK

-822 EVEELDVDSISL
+822 EMEELDVDSISL
-834 MPEPGSQGPAKIQ
+834 MPETGSQGPAKLQ

-906 ERVSDDDLM
+906 ERISDDDLM

-960 RAEGDQEEPVSHTA
+960 RAEGDQEEAVSHTA

-996 PPLLPAGC
+996 PPLLPTGC

-1029 AVIEKLDLKT
+1029 TVIEKLDLKT

-1047 TVTEQGRSDKLR
+1047 SVTEQGSSDKLR

-1068 CVAPSMPKV
+1068 CLAPTMLKV
-1077 RSVTATSAEVMWLPC
+1077 RSVTATSAEVTWLPC

-1117 TFRNLQPSTQYVAK
+1117 AFRNLQPSTQYVAK

-1150 NSAVIYFT
+1150 NSAVIHFT

-1203 GYAVYADG
+1203 GYAVYADWT
-1211 QKAIEVTSP
+1211 EVTSP
-1220 TAGSVLVD
+1220 TAGSILVD

-1258 QISSVLLRASHLSSP
+1258 QISSVLLRTSH
-1273 LDSAVSTTFT
+1273 
-1283 SRLPHGEPRGS
+1283 PRGS
-1294 LPARSPP
+1294 LSARSPP
-1301 THQSAALLLRQK
+1301 MHQTVALLLQQ
-1313 VPTASSD
+1313 VSTDISD

-1326 SSSHDSSAQSLPE
+1326 SSSHDGSARSLPE
-1339 KASSPPHLSSP
+1339 KASSPLHLYSP
-1350 GASLV
+1350 SASLV
-1355 QEGTSPQG
+1355 HTIGTFPEGSG
-1363 SDAAQDMKC
+1363 DAQDKKC
-1372 LTVPPQQADS
+1372 LT
-1382 TVLPGEDA
+1382 
-1390 EPVPPKE
+1390 
-1397 AELQGLGEGTEV
+1397 
-1409 QMEQHVTKAPEV
+1409 
-1421 ESLSNSSLKIPM
+1421 
-1433 DTCHACSVEES
+1433 
-1444 SKSPSSEGEKEANEK
+1444 
-1459 HLSPEPLPSSS
+1459 
-1470 QAEGTEGTFRDANTG
+1470 
-1485 SSCQEFLR
+1485 
-1493 VSSGKEVMKEMS
+1493 
-1505 RVKREQEEKMSEMG
+1505 QEEKLSEIG

-1553 EKKWDQRAPCYRENG
+1553 EKKWDSREPFYRENG

-1575 TDSDEEILERILELP
+1575 TDSDEEILEKILELP
-1590 LQMNHSKKLFSI
+1590 LQKNHSKKLFSI
-1602 PEVTEDEDEDEDV
+1602 PEVTEDEDEDED
-1615 KCVTEE
+1615 E
-1621 KVDSQ
+1621 K
-1626 DSLETLTFHS
+1626 
-1636 GATEKPLNIKE
+1636 GRTEKPLSIQE
-1647 PFRKADGSNTS
+1647 PFLKADGSDS
-1658 TDLSA
+1658 SPDLSA
-1663 QTLWKEHGV
+1663 ETPWDECTV
-1672 KESRGDADHVNPAF
+1672 KESRGDI
-1686 VQLAWSQKKTN
+1686 WSQ
-1697 WNQENDL
+1697 
-1704 MSGPGASP
+1704 
-1712 AWSKRKGNNY
+1712 
-1722 REKIRSRPEMGRKR
+1722 PEMGRKR
-1736 QNNLM
+1736 QNDLS

-1750 CSQMGGGLYRAP
+1750 CSQMGSRLYRAP

-1775 GKEEFD
+1775 GKEGFD
-1781 MYSRARQGTLQKKHV
+1781 VYNRARQGTSRRNHTNAV
-1796 KAMVSGFAEPTVRA
+1796 VSGFGEPA
-1810 RHCSSQRN
+1810 LAAALCSSPRS
-1818 LEIDIEY
+1818 LEIDVEY

-1848 QSRQGDWSDCSSQS
+1848 QSCAGDWSDCSSQS
-1862 EVAHI
+1862 EVVHM
-1867 DGRRDLTRLEMMEE
+1867 DGRRDLTRLEMLEE
-1881 QSMEWAGSPS
+1881 
-1891 WHLQSFCRE
+1891 
-1900 KEALRCES
+1900 
-1908 SSEEQGWE
+1908 
-1916 LDCKSPGWRRRL
+1916 
-1928 EHPLKGIHSTSLH
+1928 
-1941 KRTSGS
+1941 
-1947 KDPRGQEL
+1947 
-1955 PGTARQPPSRRGNRS
+1955 
-1970 IRRSQMQKPFLSSP
+1970 SQMQKPLLSSP
-1984 DPPRST
+1984 GEWGRRGESCSRRGGGCPPRSAASAT
-1990 TSETSVKDDGI
+1990 AVKDDGI

-2031 QILKVSGDK
+2031 QILKVCGDK

-2055 YIPCNMVSEVQVE
+2055 YIPCNMVSEIQVE
-2068 NNEIKKQLLKQ
+2068 NNEIKRQLLKQ
-2079 GFLPGNTPL
+2079 GFLPADTPM
-2088 ESIGNGT
+2088 ESIGT
-2095 FSPPPRRQTVPPPK
+2095 VSPLCVLCPHASLLKTVETQHVLLCFCP
-2109 PRRSK
+2109 
-2114 KGLDKQE
+2114 
-2121 EYKSHPGQK
+2121 PGQK
-2130 HKDFE
+2130 HQDFE
-2135 AELLTPRSMVAVFD
+2135 AELLTPRSMMAVFD

-2156 PNADVEAELTF
+2156 PNADAEAELTF
-2167 SAGDV
+2167 SAGDI

-2182 GFYYGELN
+2182 GFYYVSIGVGWVLC
-2190 QQRGL
+2190 L
-2195 VPSNF
+2195 PSSF
-2200 LEAVTS
+2200 L
-2206 DGGMV
+2206 
-2211 EEPHSK
+2211 PLHSCV
-2217 DKETFPLS
+2217 F
-2225 AESQLNLHGSVDQSD
+2225 A
-2240 SSPTPPPPP
+2240 
-2249 PSCLVMGEQ
+2249 
-2258 CPEQASLAV
+2258 
-2267 LKCSDVPGQSKKKRG
+2267 
-2282 FFFKG
+2282 F
-2287 KKLFK
+2287 
-2292 KLGTSKKN
+2292 

>member
-1 MSKLSCV
+1 MDPEPPQTGHAVPVASASPDVAL
-8 LGGSQPFSSTS
+8 LTDTREGAGGGGDSAPRVAPGRERDDAPRPPENSPSPDPQLVRP
-19 TNLLG
+19 
-24 TRSGSY
+24 
-30 KTCLAAGKTSGQVF
+30 
-44 PRARAGVQL
+44 PRAMEGLGRERPDG
-53 WSLSPVPQ
+53 PP
-61 AGKALPCLSHAVLQS
+61 QS
-76 GADYGFLVS
+76 GADYSFLVS
-85 QNTKLLSALED
+85 QNMKLLSALED

-103 LAEENSLLR
+103 LTEENSLLR
-112 RSCFPQT
+112 RSCFPET

-169 KKAFACQRA
+169 KKAFARQRA

-205 QAKLTAGKELS
+205 QAKLIAGK
-216 RGMSNVSS
+216 G
-224 SSIFVKTG
+224 
-232 FHNQILYICMDM
+232 
-244 QDDPRCLNVIE
+244 DPRCLNVVE
-255 FDRLLRESQR
+255 FDRLLRESQK

-280 ECLRSSKTS
+280 ECLRPSKGS
-289 SGDTLPGAAA
+289 SGGSLPSAASCPGPA
-299 HMGAPVPT
+299 
-307 LNTCVKGSPLPKEA
+307 LNACSKDSPAAKEVCS
-321 GLGDPA
+321 GGPA
-327 LGGEAHRKETEY
+327 LGG
-339 VSDVVCTRCGSHPPQ
+339 
-354 TGAVLVSKMSSS
+354 
-366 SARSHRARGTLL
+366 
-378 AAHCS
+378 AAH
-383 TGMLSHGRGSVPIIF
+383 G
-398 PGTGLLCCTFQPM
+398 
-411 KPGNPHL
+411 K
-418 LKTRIFGVY
+418 
-427 VSSDTGSQGAGPVS
+427 
-441 RRAALRSGARPG
+441 
-453 VFPAPAARPGPARP
+453 
-467 PLGGRSGTARQI
+467 
-479 RAASGRRLPAGG
+479 
-491 PRSRQVEPGVQLL
+491 VEPGVLPL
-504 GPASEGHE
+504 GPALEGHE

-519 VTDQESSQQIQQLE
+519 VADQESSQQIQQLE

-585 GWAGQVKSENADLKL
+585 GWAGQVESENADLKL

-612 IQTNQGLQTKLENL
+612 IQRNQGLQTKLENL
-626 EQVLKHMRNVAER
+626 EQVLKHMRDVAER
-639 RQQLEVEHKEA
+639 RQLLEAEHKEA

-680 LLEARIKDLEDQCRS
+680 LLESTLDCMQARVKDLEDQCRS
-695 QTEQFSLLSEELK
+695 QTEQFSLLSQELK

-733 CSSTPQPCWEKE
+733 CSSTPQPHWEKD
-745 STVPGLLTHQST
+745 SPGPALLAHQST
-757 KKVQNGETE
+757 KKVHNEETNE
-766 SELSQRVPDATVGS
+766 SESSQRVPEAAVGS
-780 PAAATSSQK
+780 PVSTASSQK
-789 QAKKVESQSNSSK
+789 QAKKAESQSSSSK

-809 PKSCPTPEVDTAS
+809 SKSCPTPEVDTAS
-822 EVEELDVDSISL
+822 EMEELDVDSISL
-834 MPEPGSQGPAKIQ
+834 MPDPGSQGPAKLQ

-906 ERVSDDDLM
+906 ERVSDDDLV
-915 TFLPSELNDL
+915 TVLPSELNDL

-951 ESSISPLAS
+951 ESSISPLVS
-960 RAEGDQEEPVSHTA
+960 RAEGDQEERVSHTA

-996 PPLLPAGC
+996 PPLMPAGC

-1047 TVTEQGRSDKLR
+1047 SVTEKGSSDKLR
-1059 CTFFVGQDF
+1059 CTFYVGQDL
-1068 CVAPSMPKV
+1068 CVAPTMLKV
-1077 RSVTATSAEVMWLPC
+1077 RNVTATSAEVTWLPC

-1117 TFRNLQPSTQYVAK
+1117 TFCNLQPNTQYVAK
-1131 LEARPLKTP
+1131 LEARPLKTL
-1140 WEEVPEGQEQ
+1140 WEEVSEGQEQ
-1150 NSAVIYFT
+1150 NSAVIHFT

-1170 VQVEAG
+1170 VQVEVG

-1258 QISSVLLRASHLSSP
+1258 QISSVLLRASHRSSP
-1273 LDSAVSTTFT
+1273 SDSAVSTTLT
-1283 SRLPHGEPRGS
+1283 SRLPCGESRGS

-1301 THQSAALLLRQK
+1301 THQTAALLLRQK
-1313 VPTASSD
+1313 VPTDSSD

-1326 SSSHDSSAQSLPE
+1326 SSSHDGSAQSLPE
-1339 KASSPPHLSSP
+1339 KASLLLQLSPSS
-1350 GASLV
+1350 ASLV
-1355 QEGTSPQG
+1355 HTSGTSLQG
-1363 SDAAQDMKC
+1363 SDTAQDKKC
-1372 LTVPPQQADS
+1372 LTVPPQQAGS
-1382 TVLPGEDA
+1382 TKLLGEGT
-1390 EPVPPKE
+1390 EPVSSRE
-1397 AELQGLGEGTEV
+1397 AELKSLGEGTEV
-1409 QMEQHVTKAPEV
+1409 LMEQNVNKMPEL
-1421 ESLSNSSLKIPM
+1421 ESPTNASLMIRM
-1433 DTCHACSVEES
+1433 ETCHTCSVEES
-1444 SKSPSSEGEKEANEK
+1444 PKSPSAERETEAKEKN
-1459 HLSPEPLPSSS
+1459 LSPEPLPSPS
-1470 QAEGTEGTFRDANTG
+1470 QAEEMEGTSRDASVGG

-1493 VSSGKEVMKEMS
+1493 LSPSKEVMKEMS
-1505 RVKREQEEKMSEMG
+1505 RVKREQEEKMSEIG
-1519 RRQLTLFA
+1519 RRQLTLFT

-1547 SSEALE
+1547 SSETLD
-1553 EKKWDQRAPCYRENG
+1553 EKKWDPREPCYRENG
-1568 EKMDLCD
+1568 EKA
-1575 TDSDEEILERILELP
+1575 
-1590 LQMNHSKKLFSI
+1590 
-1602 PEVTEDEDEDEDV
+1602 
-1615 KCVTEE
+1615 
-1621 KVDSQ
+1621 
-1626 DSLETLTFHS
+1626 S
-1636 GATEKPLNIKE
+1636 GN
-1647 PFRKADGSNTS
+1647 
-1658 TDLSA
+1658 
-1663 QTLWKEHGV
+1663 
-1672 KESRGDADHVNPAF
+1672 
-1686 VQLAWSQKKTN
+1686 
-1697 WNQENDL
+1697 
-1704 MSGPGASP
+1704 
-1712 AWSKRKGNNY
+1712 
-1722 REKIRSRPEMGRKR
+1722 
-1736 QNNLM
+1736 
-1741 EHCSRLLGN
+1741 
-1750 CSQMGGGLYRAP
+1750 
-1762 SLREELNIVSSAG
+1762 
-1775 GKEEFD
+1775 
-1781 MYSRARQGTLQKKHV
+1781 
-1796 KAMVSGFAEPTVRA
+1796 
-1810 RHCSSQRN
+1810 
-1818 LEIDIEY
+1818 
-1825 DSEDDQDS
+1825 
-1833 TCASPPESRLWPERS
+1833 
-1848 QSRQGDWSDCSSQS
+1848 
-1862 EVAHI
+1862 
-1867 DGRRDLTRLEMMEE
+1867 
-1881 QSMEWAGSPS
+1881 
-1891 WHLQSFCRE
+1891 
-1900 KEALRCES
+1900 
-1908 SSEEQGWE
+1908 
-1916 LDCKSPGWRRRL
+1916 
-1928 EHPLKGIHSTSLH
+1928 
-1941 KRTSGS
+1941 

-1955 PGTARQPPSRRGNRS
+1955 PGSAAWQTPSRRGNRS
-1970 IRRSQMQKPFLSSP
+1970 LQRSQMQKPSLSSP
-1984 DPPRST
+1984 GPPRSSA
-1990 TSETSVKDDGI
+1990 SETTVEDDGI

-2031 QILKVSGDK
+2031 QILKVCGDK

-2068 NNEIKKQLLKQ
+2068 NNEIKMQLLKQ
-2079 GFLPGNTPL
+2079 GFLPADPPT

-2109 PRRSK
+2109 PRRAK
-2114 KGLDKQE
+2114 KAELDKQE
-2121 EYKSHPGQK
+2121 KYKSHPGQK
-2130 HKDFE
+2130 HQDFE

-2156 PNADVEAELTF
+2156 PNADAEAELTF
-2167 SAGDV
+2167 SAGDI

-2206 DGGMV
+2206 DGDVV
-2211 EEPHSK
+2211 EELHSK
-2217 DKETFPLS
+2217 DKDTFLLS
-2225 AESQLNLHGSVDQSD
+2225 AESQLNPDGSVDHSD
-2240 SSPTPPPPP
+2240 FSPTPPAP

-2267 LKCSDVPGQSKKKRG
+2267 LKCNDLPSQSKKKRG
-2282 FFFKG
+2282 FFIKG
-2287 KKLFK
+2287 KKLFR
-2292 KLGTSKKN
+2292 KLGSSKKD

>member
-1 MSKLSCV
+1 MQEPERGVPSAAPGHSGVPAASARPDLDTREGSGGDTAGCRLSP
-8 LGGSQPFSSTS
+8 GSEQDGALQPQEE
-19 TNLLG
+19 
-24 TRSGSY
+24 
-30 KTCLAAGKTSGQVF
+30 TSGPTRVPPPDAQRVHSA
-44 PRARAGVQL
+44 PELVRPLRAMERTDRA
-53 WSLSPVPQ
+53 P
-61 AGKALPCLSHAVLQS
+61 KS
-76 GADYGFLVS
+76 GADYSFLVS

-155 TAPVPLKGSSLELC
+155 TAPMPLKGSSLELC
-169 KKAFACQRA
+169 KKAFARQRA

-205 QAKLTAGKELS
+205 QAKLLAGK
-216 RGMSNVSS
+216 
-224 SSIFVKTG
+224 
-232 FHNQILYICMDM
+232 
-244 QDDPRCLNVIE
+244 DDPRCLNIIE

-280 ECLRSSKTS
+280 ECLRSSKVS
-289 SGDTLPGAAA
+289 SGSALP
-299 HMGAPVPT
+299 
-307 LNTCVKGSPLPKEA
+307 
-321 GLGDPA
+321 
-327 LGGEAHRKETEY
+327 
-339 VSDVVCTRCGSHPPQ
+339 
-354 TGAVLVSKMSSS
+354 
-366 SARSHRARGTLL
+366 SA
-378 AAHCS
+378 
-383 TGMLSHGRGSVPIIF
+383 
-398 PGTGLLCCTFQPM
+398 
-411 KPGNPHL
+411 
-418 LKTRIFGVY
+418 
-427 VSSDTGSQGAGPVS
+427 
-441 RRAALRSGARPG
+441 
-453 VFPAPAARPGPARP
+453 AARPGPTNSCLKDAP
-467 PLGGRSGTARQI
+467 QPKEALGDSVLGGRAHRE
-479 RAASGRRLPAGG
+479 
-491 PRSRQVEPGVQLL
+491 VEPGVQPL

-519 VTDQESSQQIQQLE
+519 VTNQESSKQIQQLE
-533 FELKKKRKKCENLEH
+533 AELKKKRKKCENLEH

-585 GWAGQVKSENADLKL
+585 GWAGQVESENADLKL

-671 KREHEGAVQ
+671 RREHEGAVQ
-680 LLEARIKDLEDQCRS
+680 LLEARVKDLEDQCRS
-695 QTEQFSLLSEELK
+695 QTEQFSLLSQELQ

-733 CSSTPQPCWEKE
+733 CSSTPQPRWEKE
-745 STVPGLLTHQST
+745 SAVPGLLPHQTT
-757 KKVQNGETE
+757 KKVHNEGSDEL
-766 SELSQRVPDATVGS
+766 ELSQRGPNTTMGS
-780 PAAATSSQK
+780 PAAPSSAQK
-789 QAKKVESQSNSSK
+789 QSKKGESQSSSSK

-822 EVEELDVDSISL
+822 EMEELDVDSISL
-834 MPEPGSQGPAKIQ
+834 MPEPGSQGPAKLQ

-915 TFLPSELNDL
+915 MFLPPELNDL

-932 KSFVSAST
+932 KSLVSTST

-946 DFSIE
+946 EFSIE
-951 ESSISPLAS
+951 ESSTSPLAS

-996 PPLLPAGC
+996 PPLLSAGC

-1015 EELRQNVKSGFQTK
+1015 EELRQNVKSGLQTK
-1029 AVIEKLDLKT
+1029 AVIEKLDLHSR
-1039 KAYRVSVQ
+1039 AYRVSVQ
-1047 TVTEQGRSDKLR
+1047 TVTERGSSDKLR

-1068 CVAPSMPKV
+1068 GVAPTMLKV
-1077 RSVTATSAEVMWLPC
+1077 RSVTATSAEVTWLPC
-1092 NSNYNHAVYLNGE
+1092 NSNYSHGVYLNGQ
-1105 ECDITKPGVYWY
+1105 ECDVTKPGVYWY

-1131 LEARPLKTP
+1131 LEARPMKTP
-1140 WEEVPEGQEQ
+1140 WEEVPKGQEQ
-1150 NSAVIYFT
+1150 DSAVIHFT

-1211 QKAIEVTSP
+1211 QKVIEVTSP

-1242 VRTMSL
+1242 VRTMSQ

-1258 QISSVLLRASHLSSP
+1258 QISSVLLQSSHCPSS
-1273 LDSAVSTTFT
+1273 ACTTVPP
-1283 SRLPHGEPRGS
+1283 RLPRWAPRAL
-1294 LPARSPP
+1294 LPPRSPQH
-1301 THQSAALLLRQK
+1301 TLQQK
-1313 VPTASSD
+1313 IPAESSD
-1320 AKLTDL
+1320 AKLTDP
-1326 SSSHDSSAQSLPE
+1326 SSSPVGSVQPLTE
-1339 KASSPPHLSSP
+1339 EASSPPHLPSP

-1355 QEGTSPQG
+1355 QAPGTSPQG
-1363 SDAAQDMKC
+1363 LDIEGDKKC
-1372 LTVPPQQADS
+1372 LSVPPQQAG
-1382 TVLPGEDA
+1382 TVLPG
-1390 EPVPPKE
+1390 P
-1397 AELQGLGEGTEV
+1397 GTEPGLSQKQGMQQLGGGMEV
-1409 QMEQHVTKAPEV
+1409 Q
-1421 ESLSNSSLKIPM
+1421 
-1433 DTCHACSVEES
+1433 
-1444 SKSPSSEGEKEANEK
+1444 
-1459 HLSPEPLPSSS
+1459 
-1470 QAEGTEGTFRDANTG
+1470 
-1485 SSCQEFLR
+1485 
-1493 VSSGKEVMKEMS
+1493 
-1505 RVKREQEEKMSEMG
+1505 QEEKLSEMG
-1519 RRQLTLFA
+1519 RRQLTLFS

-1553 EKKWDQRAPCYRENG
+1553 EKKWDQREPCSQENG

-1590 LQMNHSKKLFSI
+1590 LQKNHSKKLFSI
-1602 PEVTEDEDEDEDV
+1602 PEVTEDEDEDEDE
-1615 KCVTEE
+1615 KGVTEE
-1621 KVDSQ
+1621 KTDPQ
-1626 DSLETLTFHS
+1626 DSLETQTYHS
-1636 GATEKPLNIKE
+1636 GRTEKPPNSKE
-1647 PFRKADGSNTS
+1647 PFLKEDGSNTS
-1658 TDLSA
+1658 MKVSA
-1663 QTLWKEHGV
+1663 QTPQGAHSA
-1672 KESRGDADHVNPAF
+1672 KESRAEADHANPAF
-1686 VQLAWSQKKTN
+1686 GQLSCSQKKAHWN
-1697 WNQENDL
+1697 WGYQENDPK
-1704 MSGPGASP
+1704 SGSGTSP
-1712 AWSKRKGNNY
+1712 SWNKKKGNNY
-1722 REKIRSRPEMGRKR
+1722 REKIRSRPEISRKR
-1736 QNNLM
+1736 QSDLT
-1741 EHCSRLLGN
+1741 EHCSRLLGS
-1750 CSQMGGGLYRAP
+1750 CSQMGSGLYRAP
-1762 SLREELNIVSSAG
+1762 SLREELNVVSSAG
-1775 GKEEFD
+1775 VKEGLD
-1781 MYSRARQGTLQKKHV
+1781 LYSRARQGTLRKKAPRAV
-1796 KAMVSGFAEPTVRA
+1796 GSGGAEPAVIAT
-1810 RHCSSQRN
+1810 HCPSPRS

-1825 DSEDDQDS
+1825 DSEDEQDS
-1833 TCASPPESRLWPERS
+1833 TCASSLESRLWPERS
-1848 QSRQGDWSDCSSQS
+1848 QSCQGDWSDCSSQS
-1862 EVAHI
+1862 EVAHLG
-1867 DGRRDLTRLEMMEE
+1867 GRRDLTRLEMMEE
-1881 QSMEWAGSPS
+1881 QGMEWAGSPS
-1891 WHLQSFCRE
+1891 RHLRFFCRE
-1900 KEALRCES
+1900 KEAPRCES

-1916 LDCKSPGWRRRL
+1916 MDCKSPGWRRRL
-1928 EHPLKGIHSTSLH
+1928 EHSSKGIRSTSLH
-1941 KRTSGS
+1941 KRAPSH
-1947 KDPRGQEL
+1947 KDSRGPEP
-1955 PGTARQPPSRRGNRS
+1955 PGTGAWQAPSRRRS
-1970 IRRSQMQKPFLSSP
+1970 RTERRSQMQKPLLSSP
-1984 DPPRST
+1984 GLPRST
-1990 TSETSVKDDGI
+1990 APESSGKDDGI

-2031 QILKVSGDK
+2031 QILKVCGDK

-2055 YIPCNMVSEVQVE
+2055 YIPCNMVSEVPVE
-2068 NNEIKKQLLKQ
+2068 SSELKQQLLKQ
-2079 GFLPGNTPL
+2079 GFLPADT
-2088 ESIGNGT
+2088 ESPGNGT

-2114 KGLDKQE
+2114 KAGLDKQE
-2121 EYKSHPGQK
+2121 CKSQPGQK
-2130 HKDFE
+2130 HKDIE
-2135 AELLTPRSMVAVFD
+2135 AELLTPRRMVAAFD

-2156 PNADVEAELTF
+2156 PNTDVEAELTF

-2200 LEAVTS
+2200 LEAVPL
-2206 DGGMV
+2206 DGGTAK
-2211 EEPHSK
+2211 EFHSK
-2217 DKETFPLS
+2217 EKEASPLS
-2225 AESQLNLHGSVDQSD
+2225 AESQLNADGSVDQSD
-2240 SSPTPPPPP
+2240 SSPSPPLPA
-2249 PSCLVMGEQ
+2249 PSCLVPGEQ
-2258 CPEQASLAV
+2258 RPEQASLALLV
-2267 LKCSDVPGQSKKKRG
+2267 CSDAPGQRKKKRG

-2287 KKLFK
+2287 KNLFK
-2292 KLGTSKKN
+2292 RLGSNKKN